1 MKIICP
7 NLKNKEVAREFEE
20 LKNATSEAAAYHIW
34 SQNNG
39 NGIDKAPNGEPSKLF
54 SDLLEHYN
62 GDRVAAIQAKARTYS
77 KSFKKWFGESK
88 VVDENGEPLVVY
100 HGTGTPNKI
109 EEFKSKN
116 NKIWFTDKS
125 TAQAYANFDQD
136 MRDEVGLDSSNNI
149 YPVFLSIKNPK
160 YFDNVSYT
168 TLENF
173 ESADNDG
180 MIATNVSDYEGSQE
194 QIVAF
199 NPNQIKSVDNQGTF
213 SIQDNNIYNQKI
225 VSRETRLE
233 NFYNSYVKLRTKTVE
248 KAENETELR
257 KRRSKLSSNSKLHET
272 NLDAIM
278 QEILGIYIYD
288 ADYSTTD
295 STLRELNNLSES
307 RYLTLLNEEIDKLD
321 RLLIPVDS
329 LIAAVNNINKGYNK
343 LSDYSKEV
351 QDRLFNMPVYREATE
366 LPVITRAKSLKQYNA
381 YQKIK
386 YNKELNTFISNLKLT
401 QLKLAA
407 RKYHLDTIKMFVEE
421 YDRGFED
428 MKLKVLDEYLY
439 RTSLLSKKAPKLQ
452 GTYNLLEDLA
462 KGQSELD
469 SKNANEQIQKISNVT
484 NIKQALELLSKELP
498 EYAPFI
504 RHLQEIP
511 YYEDILIE
519 IDYNSEDSFA
529 LTKAVGNTSFK
540 IDPETNEYTAKIT
553 INKESFG
560 YRTLLHEIV
569 HAFSSIALA
578 GRDEHGNNEFVSDII
593 AIIDHCNKYFEIPK
607 IFGTLMQDSLNYGF
621 TNPQEF
627 IAEFFSNP
635 AFQMLLKEIPT
646 IGETEIKE
654 KNIFKSVVEAITK
667 FFASFFNKEK
677 NLYNQIEPLMYK
689 IIDFQSDLHKNNTIK
704 YNPNREYNSDNYT
717 NNQVITKVISNSKD
731 LLDNSRSKM
740 ATVLRDVAN
749 KINMHPVSIEYTDR
763 PLNEAYPEATYWT
776 PAIYDRN
783 SNKIVV
789 NRNGDFSRYGSLEN
803 VLLHEIAHAITL
815 DSLASNTE
823 AANELRK
830 IQKEYA
836 EKYEDHASK
845 NVYEFAAELF
855 SNPEVIHNMFDFPAT
870 KGEKTLIQKIIDWFK
885 RLFGKNTTHQDLIN
899 KIVDNVIEFNAYQT
913 LEQREDSYDYIPD
926 VLPAASKREE
936 IASIKLRSVFSD
948 MVKTAENRVAS
959 LRYNVIE
966 DKFDRNENLRNDKL
980 LSNLRSIQNSI
991 TDVEGVNNITNF
1003 LNGSLEYVDNVL
1015 YSLDEAEKVIKTID
1029 EKISTAQITNDTEEL
1044 TKLRTALDNFGA
1056 EYLYP
1061 HESNLR
1067 KLYNEL
1073 NTEFNRNIYENI
1085 LGTNEFDNILSVVD
1099 GLIREF
1105 SSKKMIDRENIGY
1118 MYGNSVRRTV
1128 EKFLRTE
1135 MEEAKDPNI
1144 DRALMNWL
1152 TFDGDLN
1159 WYHRFFATPVNSP
1172 KFVIKLLR
1180 KVIGDVN
1187 SMTHKQV
1194 YRKYAELYKAAKETR
1209 DHNLLFERDV
1219 DGKKTGYLIRDRR
1232 YGVYQNNKYKFRKD
1246 WLKNHKL
1253 ASIDELKLNPSLW
1266 IQYQK
1271 DYNDW
1276 KSENCERKYT
1286 PEFYAIFTNLSMEA
1300 NMALSEVNL
1309 EIDNILKPYR
1319 DSSTNKP
1326 RFERMPIDEYQ
1337 KYIRLLEKKRNLANP
1352 YDPITGELKPE
1363 GSVEA
1368 QIAAELTEA
1377 YAKLQEGLESKV
1389 DMDAFLEE
1397 MERMKNME
1405 GYTPDGSD
1413 TLYSAWL
1420 ERNTRWELT
1429 DEFKEKVSK
1438 QNKKDY
1444 GEIYDRLY
1452 QARYNLLRLYRT
1464 DKFEPDYTRMPQAVK
1479 DKIKELDI
1487 AMYNV
1492 RKRTKKTVGSV
1503 RLFKSELSDLAKEN
1517 GGKSAVSPEDIWV
1530 DDKGV
1535 KHYAS
1540 YMTKVIPVRQQ
1551 YMHRVPNSN
1560 WAETSEESK
1569 FYNKNYDNS
1578 IPEAEQPKLSI
1589 KEYDN
1594 RKAYN
1599 AVMRDPALVNLRNVI
1614 LDVMNEANDKITHSN
1629 YKNNY
1634 KLPQINGNIFNYW
1647 GSRGLITGTRNY
1659 MVDAF
1664 GIQPD
1669 DEIHGVKVETRPN
1682 GTEINIMPTMYTT
1695 MLTDPASGTN
1705 DLIGAITK
1713 YYRMACNYE
1722 NKKKVAPQLNLLD
1735 SLITNA
1741 GSIRQKGF
1749 TKPAASSKLADAV
1762 HTYIGYHIYGRRD
1775 ILPEVTLKGYK
1786 ISLDKVFEY
1795 FSRWGRDIG
1804 LSWNLRSAISGGVAA
1819 WSFYAND
1826 AFVRKHYNMHDF
1838 TIANSILTKELISL
1852 KVASQFGKNQANNKL
1867 IGVLEYNGLTFNQ
1880 EEDLSNTN
1888 RWRIGRMITRATEP
1902 YAAFKLMSFLPNSV
1916 FAVSVY
1922 LNYKLIRLE
1931 DGQLHFISENDFLDN
1946 HFLNKSI
1953 EERKAIYRN
1962 AKDNLWNAY
1971 EMKDGFRV
1979 KSKYAPYVTAE
1990 LEEEITAKLGS
2001 ISSHAEGMV
2010 EEADKSGV
2018 HLLPALSTILMF
2030 RAFIPKNIENTISPV
2045 YWNYQT
2051 KELSMGTASAYFY
2064 GWKYGSD
2071 RNLIKLLRVLTG
2083 RNDEKLKE
2091 LQEQYPDVDIKKQ
2104 IDLHIRRF
2112 NAQIFTYFFWLTI
2125 FNLFGMGADDDDYWF
2140 TQFLRLE
2147 LKKISLES
2155 GSRYNAMDVFD
2166 ILNSITPLIQT
2177 FVDINRVIN
2186 PLSYL
2191 SSRKYEEIERG
2202 AYKGLKGWQ
2211 RDFIKVIPILNAYY
2225 NMKNPREKL
2234 NDMINRIG

>member
-77 KSFKKWFGESK
+77 KSFKEWFGDWTGNVSIDIDSKDAIDYLYSTNTELSKVGSKEEYAQYVNSIYPNSLINSIYWHGTDSDLSQGVENTKKGKGSGAPETGAEMYFNKQPWASLQYISGVNRNIPDTEGYNNWVKLWWELKEALGNGRMDTDEWKNEIIGPNTRQYSPNKRGIFNRDKGGSNGKYLSERKARYGYQDKTDKEFFEEVFDIRYGKETFNDWVNRKKSEFQDVWESRQVKKGMYPAVLNVQNPIVEKNQNTYYEEQRGLFTKAKKDKNDAIVSDEANNEFGSDVVVIFNPKENVHFLGTKQDIENFKNWKSSNKDKTNVSK

-100 HGTGTPNKI
+100 HGSSSEFDTFAIPSVDNRQYLSTKIAPKFFFTPSIKTAKSFI
-109 EEFKSKN
+109 SPRDEAILHIVDRELDFIPLDEVQKGEEDEFVWGYITKKLKGVTVEELKN
-116 NKIWFTDKS
+116 IWFSHVEAGDVHTYKNPNRDKL
-125 TAQAYANFDQD
+125 F
-136 MRDEVGLDSSNNI
+136 
-149 YPVFLSIKNPK
+149 YPVFLSAKNLLVIDGK
-160 YFDNVSYT
+160 GERADKVLS
-168 TLENF
+168 ENKNEIDAN
-173 ESADNDG
+173 ESVL
-180 MIATNVSDYEGSQE
+180 ITNIDETRESKPISDYLVS
-194 QIVAF
+194 
-199 NPNQIKSVDNQGTF
+199 NPNQIKSIDNQGTF
-213 SIQDNNIYNQKI
+213 STQNNNIYLADSNSENTIQ
-225 VSRETRLE
+225 LE
-233 NFYNSYVKLRTKTVE
+233 SMQSY
-248 KAENETELR
+248 
-257 KRRSKLSSNSKLHET
+257 SNSKE
-272 NLDAIM
+272 
-278 QEILGIYIYD
+278 
-288 ADYSTTD
+288 
-295 STLRELNNLSES
+295 
-307 RYLTLLNEEIDKLD
+307 
-321 RLLIPVDS
+321 
-329 LIAAVNNINKGYNK
+329 
-343 LSDYSKEV
+343 
-351 QDRLFNMPVYREATE
+351 
-366 LPVITRAKSLKQYNA
+366 
-381 YQKIK
+381 
-386 YNKELNTFISNLKLT
+386 
-401 QLKLAA
+401 
-407 RKYHLDTIKMFVEE
+407 
-421 YDRGFED
+421 
-428 MKLKVLDEYLY
+428 
-439 RTSLLSKKAPKLQ
+439 
-452 GTYNLLEDLA
+452 
-462 KGQSELD
+462 
-469 SKNANEQIQKISNVT
+469 
-484 NIKQALELLSKELP
+484 
-498 EYAPFI
+498 
-504 RHLQEIP
+504 
-511 YYEDILIE
+511 
-519 IDYNSEDSFA
+519 
-529 LTKAVGNTSFK
+529 
-540 IDPETNEYTAKIT
+540 
-553 INKESFG
+553 
-560 YRTLLHEIV
+560 
-569 HAFSSIALA
+569 
-578 GRDEHGNNEFVSDII
+578 
-593 AIIDHCNKYFEIPK
+593 
-607 IFGTLMQDSLNYGF
+607 
-621 TNPQEF
+621 
-627 IAEFFSNP
+627 
-635 AFQMLLKEIPT
+635 
-646 IGETEIKE
+646 
-654 KNIFKSVVEAITK
+654 
-667 FFASFFNKEK
+667 
-677 NLYNQIEPLMYK
+677 
-689 IIDFQSDLHKNNTIK
+689 
-704 YNPNREYNSDNYT
+704 
-717 NNQVITKVISNSKD
+717 
-731 LLDNSRSKM
+731 LLDNMDSEM
-740 ATVLRDVAN
+740 ATVLNDVAA

-763 PLNEAYPEATYWT
+763 PLNEVYPEATYWT

-870 KGEKTLIQKIIDWFK
+870 KGEKTLIQRIIDWFK
-885 RLFGKNTTHQDLIN
+885 RLLGKNTTHQDLIN

-948 MVKTAENRVAS
+948 MVKTAENRVVS

-980 LSNLRSIQNSI
+980 LSSLRSIQNSI

-1003 LNGSLEYVDNVL
+1003 LNGSLEYVDNVI
-1015 YSLDEAEKVIKTID
+1015 YSLDEAERVIKTID

-1180 KVIGDVN
+1180 KVVGDVN

-1194 YRKYAELYKAAKETR
+1194 YRKYAELYNAAKDTR

-1352 YDPITGELKPE
+1352 YDPISGELKPE

-1397 MERMKNME
+1397 MERMKNVE

-1492 RKRTKKTVGSV
+1492 RKRTKKTGSSV

-1647 GSRGLITGTRNY
+1647 GNRGLITGTRNY

-1705 DLIGAITK
+1705 DLIGAIAK

-1722 NKKKVAPQLNLLD
+1722 NKKKIAPQLNLLD

-1838 TIANSILTKELISL
+1838 TIANGILTKELISL
-1852 KVASQFGKNQANNKL
+1852 KAASQFGKNQANNKL
-1867 IGVLEYNGLTFNQ
+1867 IGALEYNGLTFNQ

-1902 YAAFKLMSFLPNSV
+1902 YSAFKLMSFLPNSA
-1916 FAVSVY
+1916 FTVSVY
-1922 LNYKLIRLE
+1922 LNYRLIRLE

-1946 HFLNKSI
+1946 HFPNKSI

-2030 RAFIPKNIENTISPV
+2030 RAFIPKNIENTISPM

-2071 RNLIKLLRVLTG
+2071 RKLIKLLRVLTG

-2091 LQEQYPDVDIKKQ
+2091 LQEKYPDVDVKKQ

-2112 NAQIFTYFFWLTI
+2112 NAQMFTYFFWLTI

-2155 GSRYNAMDVFD
+2155 GSRYNAMDIFD
-2166 ILNSITPLIQT
+2166 ILNSITPLTQT
-2177 FVDINRVIN
+2177 FEDINRVIN

>member
-7 NLKNKEVAREFEE
+7 NLKNEEVAREFEE

-39 NGIDKAPNGEPSKLF
+39 NGIDKAPNGEPSNLF

-77 KSFKKWFGESK
+77 KSFKEWFGDWTGNVSIDIDSKDAIDYLYSTNTELYKVGSKEEYTQYVNSIYPNSLINSIYWHGTDSDLSQGIENTKKGKGSGAPETGAEMYFNKQPWASLQYLSGVNRNIPDTEGYNNWVKLWWELKEALGNGRMDTDEWKNEIIGPNTRQYSPNKRGIFNRDKGGSNGKYLSERKARYGYQDKTDKEFFEEVFDIRYGKETFNDWVNRKKSEFQNVWKSRQVKKGMYPAVLNIQNPIVEKNQNTYYEEQRGLFTKAKRDKNDAIVSNEANNEFGSDVVVIFNPKENVHFLGTKQDIENFKNWKSSNKDKTNVSK
-88 VVDENGEPLVVY
+88 VVDENGEPLLVW
-100 HGTGTPNKI
+100 HGTT
-109 EEFKSKN
+109 E
-116 NKIWFTDKS
+116 
-125 TAQAYANFDQD
+125 NFDVFSKSWRGATD
-136 MRDEVGLDSSNNI
+136 PGDWGLGFYFSPKKSSSEMYGNI
-149 YPVFLSIKNPK
+149 LMPVFLSIKNPVPNEK
-160 YFDNVSYT
+160 FQMINSFGREKVKPITLKEKIQEDIKT
-168 TLENF
+168 TKFTIKGIEEQLYG
-173 ESADNDG
+173 NDP
-180 MIATNVSDYEGSQE
+180 DYELYRKEGSLQNIMHKKNLE
-194 QIVAF
+194 RYKDKLKDLQTQLQTKSKEELDYDINKKWNDNIEDINKYDGVIPNINSGKAIKENYEIVARE
-199 NPNQIKSVDNQGTF
+199 PNQIKSIDNQGTF
-213 SIQDNNIYNQKI
+213 STKDNNIYLADSNSENISQ
-225 VSRETRLE
+225 LE
-233 NFYNSYVKLRTKTVE
+233 SMQSY
-248 KAENETELR
+248 
-257 KRRSKLSSNSKLHET
+257 SNSKE
-272 NLDAIM
+272 
-278 QEILGIYIYD
+278 
-288 ADYSTTD
+288 
-295 STLRELNNLSES
+295 
-307 RYLTLLNEEIDKLD
+307 
-321 RLLIPVDS
+321 
-329 LIAAVNNINKGYNK
+329 
-343 LSDYSKEV
+343 
-351 QDRLFNMPVYREATE
+351 
-366 LPVITRAKSLKQYNA
+366 
-381 YQKIK
+381 
-386 YNKELNTFISNLKLT
+386 
-401 QLKLAA
+401 
-407 RKYHLDTIKMFVEE
+407 
-421 YDRGFED
+421 
-428 MKLKVLDEYLY
+428 
-439 RTSLLSKKAPKLQ
+439 
-452 GTYNLLEDLA
+452 
-462 KGQSELD
+462 
-469 SKNANEQIQKISNVT
+469 
-484 NIKQALELLSKELP
+484 
-498 EYAPFI
+498 
-504 RHLQEIP
+504 
-511 YYEDILIE
+511 
-519 IDYNSEDSFA
+519 
-529 LTKAVGNTSFK
+529 
-540 IDPETNEYTAKIT
+540 
-553 INKESFG
+553 
-560 YRTLLHEIV
+560 
-569 HAFSSIALA
+569 
-578 GRDEHGNNEFVSDII
+578 
-593 AIIDHCNKYFEIPK
+593 
-607 IFGTLMQDSLNYGF
+607 
-621 TNPQEF
+621 
-627 IAEFFSNP
+627 
-635 AFQMLLKEIPT
+635 
-646 IGETEIKE
+646 
-654 KNIFKSVVEAITK
+654 
-667 FFASFFNKEK
+667 
-677 NLYNQIEPLMYK
+677 
-689 IIDFQSDLHKNNTIK
+689 
-704 YNPNREYNSDNYT
+704 
-717 NNQVITKVISNSKD
+717 
-731 LLDNSRSKM
+731 LLDNMNSEM
-740 ATVLRDVAN
+740 ATVLNDVAS
-749 KINMHPVSIEYTDR
+749 KINMQPVSIEYTDR
-763 PLNEAYPEATYWT
+763 PLNEVYPEATYWT

-783 SNKIVV
+783 SNTIVV

-836 EKYEDHASK
+836 EKHDDHASK

-870 KGEKTLIQKIIDWFK
+870 KGEKTLIQRIIDWFK

-948 MVKTAENRVAS
+948 MVKTAENRMAS

-980 LSNLRSIQNSI
+980 LSSLRSIQNSI
-991 TDVEGVNNITNF
+991 TDVEGINNITNF
-1003 LNGSLEYVDNVL
+1003 LNGSLEYVDNVI
-1015 YSLDEAEKVIKTID
+1015 YSLDEAERVIKTID

-1085 LGTNEFDNILSVVD
+1085 LGTNEFDNILSIVD

-1105 SSKKMIDRENIGY
+1105 SSKKMVDRENIGY

-1194 YRKYAELYKAAKETR
+1194 YRKYSELYKAAKETR

-1319 DSSTNKP
+1319 DSNTNKP

-1397 MERMKNME
+1397 MERMKNVE

-1429 DEFKEKVSK
+1429 DEFKEKVSR

-1492 RKRTKKTVGSV
+1492 RKRTKKTASSV
-1503 RLFKSELSDLAKEN
+1503 RLFKSELSDIAKEN
-1517 GGKSAVSPEDIWV
+1517 GGKSAVSSEDIWV

-1614 LDVMNEANDKITHSN
+1614 LDIMNEANDKITHSN

-1867 IGVLEYNGLTFNQ
+1867 VGALEYNGLTFNQ

-1902 YAAFKLMSFLPNSV
+1902 YSAFKLMSFLPNSA
-1916 FAVSVY
+1916 FTVSVY

-2030 RAFIPKNIENTISPV
+2030 RAFIPKNIENTISPM

-2091 LQEQYPDVDIKKQ
+2091 LQEQYPDVDVKKQ

-2155 GSRYNAMDVFD
+2155 GSRYNAMDIFD
-2166 ILNSITPLIQT
+2166 ILNSITPLTQT
-2177 FVDINRVIN
+2177 FEDINRVIN

>member
-7 NLKNKEVAREFEE
+7 NLKNEEVAKEFEE

-77 KSFKKWFGESK
+77 KSFKEWFGDWTGNVSIDIDSKDAIDYLYSTNTELSKVGSKEEYAQYVNSIYPNSLINSIYWHGTDSDLSQGVENTKKGKGSGAPETGAEMYFNKQPWASLQYISGVNRNIPDTEGYNNWVKLWWELKEALGNGRMDTDEWKNEIIGPNTRQYSPNKRGIFNRDKGGSNGKYLSERKARYGYQDKTDKEFFEEVFDIRYGKETFNDWVNRKKSEFQDVWESRQVKKGMYPAVLNVQNPIVEKNQNTYYEEQRGLFTKAKKDKNDAIVSDEANNEFGSDVVVIFNPKENVHFLGTKQDIENFKNWKSSNKDKTNVSK
-88 VVDENGEPLVVY
+88 VVDKNGEPKLMFRTDDKGKNIMGRGDGGPFFATDNILVAA
-100 HGTGTPNKI
+100 
-109 EEFKSKN
+109 S
-116 NKIWFTDKS
+116 
-125 TAQAYANFDQD
+125 YAF
-136 MRDEVGLDSSNNI
+136 EDSSSLYKGFIN
-149 YPVFLSIKNPK
+149 LKNPYIINEESHGFYLMYNGK
-160 YFDNVSYT
+160 QTSIPEITETLIKEGYDGVLYKRVWDVGDYIDYDPETDYWASNV
-168 TLENF
+168 
-173 ESADNDG
+173 A
-180 MIATNVSDYEGSQE
+180 V
-194 QIVAF
+194 F
-199 NPNQIKSVDNQGTF
+199 NPNQMKSIDNQGTF
-213 SIQDNNIYNQKI
+213 STQDNNIYLADSNTENISQ
-225 VSRETRLE
+225 LE
-233 NFYNSYVKLRTKTVE
+233 SMQSY
-248 KAENETELR
+248 
-257 KRRSKLSSNSKLHET
+257 SNSKE
-272 NLDAIM
+272 
-278 QEILGIYIYD
+278 
-288 ADYSTTD
+288 
-295 STLRELNNLSES
+295 
-307 RYLTLLNEEIDKLD
+307 
-321 RLLIPVDS
+321 
-329 LIAAVNNINKGYNK
+329 
-343 LSDYSKEV
+343 
-351 QDRLFNMPVYREATE
+351 
-366 LPVITRAKSLKQYNA
+366 
-381 YQKIK
+381 
-386 YNKELNTFISNLKLT
+386 
-401 QLKLAA
+401 
-407 RKYHLDTIKMFVEE
+407 
-421 YDRGFED
+421 
-428 MKLKVLDEYLY
+428 
-439 RTSLLSKKAPKLQ
+439 
-452 GTYNLLEDLA
+452 
-462 KGQSELD
+462 
-469 SKNANEQIQKISNVT
+469 
-484 NIKQALELLSKELP
+484 
-498 EYAPFI
+498 
-504 RHLQEIP
+504 
-511 YYEDILIE
+511 
-519 IDYNSEDSFA
+519 
-529 LTKAVGNTSFK
+529 
-540 IDPETNEYTAKIT
+540 
-553 INKESFG
+553 
-560 YRTLLHEIV
+560 
-569 HAFSSIALA
+569 
-578 GRDEHGNNEFVSDII
+578 
-593 AIIDHCNKYFEIPK
+593 
-607 IFGTLMQDSLNYGF
+607 
-621 TNPQEF
+621 
-627 IAEFFSNP
+627 
-635 AFQMLLKEIPT
+635 
-646 IGETEIKE
+646 
-654 KNIFKSVVEAITK
+654 
-667 FFASFFNKEK
+667 
-677 NLYNQIEPLMYK
+677 
-689 IIDFQSDLHKNNTIK
+689 
-704 YNPNREYNSDNYT
+704 
-717 NNQVITKVISNSKD
+717 
-731 LLDNSRSKM
+731 LLDNMDSEM
-740 ATVLRDVAN
+740 ATVLNDVAS
-749 KINMHPVSIEYTDR
+749 KINMQPVSIEYIDR
-763 PLNEAYPEATYWT
+763 PLNEMYPEATYWT
-776 PAIYDRN
+776 PAIYDRK
-783 SNKIVV
+783 SNAIVV

-836 EKYEDHASK
+836 EKHDDHASK

-870 KGEKTLIQKIIDWFK
+870 KGEKTLIQRIIDWFK

-980 LSNLRSIQNSI
+980 LSSLRSIQNSI
-991 TDVEGVNNITNF
+991 TDVEGVNNIANF

-1194 YRKYAELYKAAKETR
+1194 YRKYAELYNAAKETR

-1319 DSSTNKP
+1319 DSNTNKP

-1647 GSRGLITGTRNY
+1647 GNRGLITGTRNY

-1722 NKKKVAPQLNLLD
+1722 NKKKIAPQLNLLD

-1786 ISLDKVFEY
+1786 ISLDKVFEH

-1838 TIANSILTKELISL
+1838 TIANGILTKELISL
-1852 KVASQFGKNQANNKL
+1852 KAASQFGKNQANNKL
-1867 IGVLEYNGLTFNQ
+1867 VGVLEYNGLTFNQ

-1902 YAAFKLMSFLPNSV
+1902 YSAFKLMSFLPNSA
-1916 FAVSVY
+1916 FAISVY

-2030 RAFIPKNIENTISPV
+2030 RAFIPKNIENTISPM

-2091 LQEQYPDVDIKKQ
+2091 LQEQYPDVDVKKQ

-2155 GSRYNAMDVFD
+2155 GSRYNAMDIFD
-2166 ILNSITPLIQT
+2166 ILNSITPLTQT
-2177 FVDINRVIN
+2177 FEDINRVIN

>member
-7 NLKNKEVAREFEE
+7 NLKNEEVAREFEE

-54 SDLLEHYN
+54 LDLLEHYN

-77 KSFKKWFGESK
+77 KSFKEWFGDWTGNVSIDIDSKDAIDYLYSTNTELSKVGSKEEYAQYVNSIYPNSLINSIYWHGTDSDLSQGVENTKKGKGSGAPETGAEMYFNKQPWASLQYISGVNRNIPDTEGYNNWVKLWWELKEALGNGRMDTDEWKNEIIGPNTRQYSPNKRGIFNRDKGGSNGKYLSERKARYGYQDKTDKEFFEEVFDIRYGKETFNDWVNRKKSEFQDIWESRQVKKGMYPAVLNVQNPIVEKNQNTYYEEQRGLFTKAKKDKNDAIVSDEANNEFGSDVVVIFNPKENVHFLGTKQDIENFKNWKSSNKDKTNVSK
-88 VVDENGEPLVVY
+88 VVDKNGEPKLMFRTDDKGKNIMGRGDGGPFFATDNILVAA
-100 HGTGTPNKI
+100 
-109 EEFKSKN
+109 S
-116 NKIWFTDKS
+116 
-125 TAQAYANFDQD
+125 YAF
-136 MRDEVGLDSSNNI
+136 EDSSSLYKGFIN
-149 YPVFLSIKNPK
+149 LKNPYIINEESHGFYLMYNGK
-160 YFDNVSYT
+160 QTSIPEITETLIKEGYDGVLYKRVWDVGDYIDYDPETDYWASNV
-168 TLENF
+168 
-173 ESADNDG
+173 A
-180 MIATNVSDYEGSQE
+180 V
-194 QIVAF
+194 F
-199 NPNQIKSVDNQGTF
+199 NPNQMKSIDNQGTF
-213 SIQDNNIYNQKI
+213 STQDNNIYLADSNTENISQ
-225 VSRETRLE
+225 LE
-233 NFYNSYVKLRTKTVE
+233 SMQSY
-248 KAENETELR
+248 
-257 KRRSKLSSNSKLHET
+257 SNSKE
-272 NLDAIM
+272 
-278 QEILGIYIYD
+278 
-288 ADYSTTD
+288 
-295 STLRELNNLSES
+295 
-307 RYLTLLNEEIDKLD
+307 
-321 RLLIPVDS
+321 
-329 LIAAVNNINKGYNK
+329 
-343 LSDYSKEV
+343 
-351 QDRLFNMPVYREATE
+351 
-366 LPVITRAKSLKQYNA
+366 
-381 YQKIK
+381 
-386 YNKELNTFISNLKLT
+386 
-401 QLKLAA
+401 
-407 RKYHLDTIKMFVEE
+407 
-421 YDRGFED
+421 
-428 MKLKVLDEYLY
+428 
-439 RTSLLSKKAPKLQ
+439 
-452 GTYNLLEDLA
+452 
-462 KGQSELD
+462 
-469 SKNANEQIQKISNVT
+469 
-484 NIKQALELLSKELP
+484 
-498 EYAPFI
+498 
-504 RHLQEIP
+504 
-511 YYEDILIE
+511 
-519 IDYNSEDSFA
+519 
-529 LTKAVGNTSFK
+529 
-540 IDPETNEYTAKIT
+540 
-553 INKESFG
+553 
-560 YRTLLHEIV
+560 
-569 HAFSSIALA
+569 
-578 GRDEHGNNEFVSDII
+578 
-593 AIIDHCNKYFEIPK
+593 
-607 IFGTLMQDSLNYGF
+607 
-621 TNPQEF
+621 
-627 IAEFFSNP
+627 
-635 AFQMLLKEIPT
+635 
-646 IGETEIKE
+646 
-654 KNIFKSVVEAITK
+654 
-667 FFASFFNKEK
+667 
-677 NLYNQIEPLMYK
+677 
-689 IIDFQSDLHKNNTIK
+689 
-704 YNPNREYNSDNYT
+704 
-717 NNQVITKVISNSKD
+717 
-731 LLDNSRSKM
+731 LLDNMDSEM
-740 ATVLRDVAN
+740 ATVLNDVAS
-749 KINMHPVSIEYTDR
+749 KINMQPVSIEYIDR
-763 PLNEAYPEATYWT
+763 PLNEMYPEATYWT
-776 PAIYDRN
+776 PAIYDRK
-783 SNKIVV
+783 SNAIVV

-980 LSNLRSIQNSI
+980 LSSLRSIQNSI
-991 TDVEGVNNITNF
+991 TDVEGVNNIANF

-1135 MEEAKDPNI
+1135 MEEAKDHNI

-1194 YRKYAELYKAAKETR
+1194 YRKYAELYNAAKDTR
-1209 DHNLLFERDV
+1209 DHNLLFERDT

-1286 PEFYAIFTNLSMEA
+1286 PEFYTIFTNLSMEA

-1326 RFERMPIDEYQ
+1326 RFERMPVEEYQ
-1337 KYIRLLEKKRNLANP
+1337 KYNRLLEKKRNLANP

-1397 MERMKNME
+1397 MERMKNVD

-1413 TLYSAWL
+1413 TLYRAWL

-1560 WAETSEESK
+1560 WAETSEESR

-1647 GSRGLITGTRNY
+1647 GNKGLITGTRNY

-1705 DLIGAITK
+1705 DLIGAIVK

-1786 ISLDKVFEY
+1786 ISLDKVFEH

-1838 TIANSILTKELISL
+1838 TIANGILTKELISL
-1852 KVASQFGKNQANNKL
+1852 KAASQFGKNQANNKL
-1867 IGVLEYNGLTFNQ
+1867 VGVLEYNGLTFNQ

-1902 YAAFKLMSFLPNSV
+1902 YSAFKLMSFLPNSA
-1916 FAVSVY
+1916 FAISVY
-1922 LNYKLIRLE
+1922 LNYRLIRLE

-1953 EERKAIYRN
+1953 EERKAMYRN

-2030 RAFIPKNIENTISPV
+2030 RAFIPKNIENTISPM

-2071 RNLIKLLRVLTG
+2071 RKLIKLLRVLTG

-2091 LQEQYPDVDIKKQ
+2091 LQEQYPDVDVKKQ

-2177 FVDINRVIN
+2177 FVDVNRVIN

>member
-34 SQNNG
+34 SLNNG

-77 KSFKKWFGESK
+77 KSFKEWFGDWTGNVFIDIDSKDAIDYLYSTNTELSK
-88 VVDENGEPLVVY
+88 VGSKEEYTQYVNSIYPNSLINSIYWHGTDSDLSQGIENTKKGKGSGAPETGTEMYFNKQPWASLQYLSGVNRNIPDTEGYNNWVKLWWELKEALGNGRMDTDEWKNEIIGPNTRQYSPNKRGIFNRDKGGSNGKYLSERKARYGYQDKTDKEFFEEVFDIRYGKETFNDWVNRKKSEFQNVWKSRQVKKGMYPAVLNIQNPIVEKNQNTYYEEQRGLFTKAKRDKNDAIVSNEANNEFGSDVVVIFNPKENVHFLGTKQDIESFKNWKSSNKDKTNVSKIVDENGEPKLMFRTDDKGKNIMGRGDGGPFFATDNILVAA
-100 HGTGTPNKI
+100 
-109 EEFKSKN
+109 S
-116 NKIWFTDKS
+116 
-125 TAQAYANFDQD
+125 YAF
-136 MRDEVGLDSSNNI
+136 EDSSSLYKGFIN
-149 YPVFLSIKNPK
+149 LKNPYIINEESHGFYLMYNGK
-160 YFDNVSYT
+160 QTSIPEITETLIKEGYDGVLYKRVWDVGDYIDYDPETDYWASNV
-168 TLENF
+168 
-173 ESADNDG
+173 A
-180 MIATNVSDYEGSQE
+180 V
-194 QIVAF
+194 F
-199 NPNQIKSVDNQGTF
+199 NPNQMKSIDNQGTF
-213 SIQDNNIYNQKI
+213 STQDSNIYLADSNSENISQ
-225 VSRETRLE
+225 LE
-233 NFYNSYVKLRTKTVE
+233 SMQSY
-248 KAENETELR
+248 
-257 KRRSKLSSNSKLHET
+257 SNSKE
-272 NLDAIM
+272 
-278 QEILGIYIYD
+278 
-288 ADYSTTD
+288 
-295 STLRELNNLSES
+295 
-307 RYLTLLNEEIDKLD
+307 
-321 RLLIPVDS
+321 
-329 LIAAVNNINKGYNK
+329 
-343 LSDYSKEV
+343 
-351 QDRLFNMPVYREATE
+351 
-366 LPVITRAKSLKQYNA
+366 
-381 YQKIK
+381 
-386 YNKELNTFISNLKLT
+386 
-401 QLKLAA
+401 
-407 RKYHLDTIKMFVEE
+407 
-421 YDRGFED
+421 
-428 MKLKVLDEYLY
+428 
-439 RTSLLSKKAPKLQ
+439 
-452 GTYNLLEDLA
+452 
-462 KGQSELD
+462 
-469 SKNANEQIQKISNVT
+469 
-484 NIKQALELLSKELP
+484 
-498 EYAPFI
+498 
-504 RHLQEIP
+504 
-511 YYEDILIE
+511 
-519 IDYNSEDSFA
+519 
-529 LTKAVGNTSFK
+529 
-540 IDPETNEYTAKIT
+540 
-553 INKESFG
+553 
-560 YRTLLHEIV
+560 
-569 HAFSSIALA
+569 
-578 GRDEHGNNEFVSDII
+578 
-593 AIIDHCNKYFEIPK
+593 
-607 IFGTLMQDSLNYGF
+607 
-621 TNPQEF
+621 
-627 IAEFFSNP
+627 
-635 AFQMLLKEIPT
+635 
-646 IGETEIKE
+646 
-654 KNIFKSVVEAITK
+654 
-667 FFASFFNKEK
+667 
-677 NLYNQIEPLMYK
+677 
-689 IIDFQSDLHKNNTIK
+689 
-704 YNPNREYNSDNYT
+704 
-717 NNQVITKVISNSKD
+717 
-731 LLDNSRSKM
+731 LLDNMDSEM
-740 ATVLRDVAN
+740 ATVLNDVAS
-749 KINMHPVSIEYTDR
+749 KINMQPVSIEYTDR
-763 PLNEAYPEATYWT
+763 PLNETYPEATYWT
-776 PAIYDRN
+776 PAIYDRK
-783 SNKIVV
+783 SNTIVV

-885 RLFGKNTTHQDLIN
+885 RLFGKNTTHKDLIN

-980 LSNLRSIQNSI
+980 LSSLRSIQNSI
-991 TDVEGVNNITNF
+991 TDVEGVNNIANF

-1246 WLKNHKL
+1246 WLKKHKL

-1276 KSENCERKYT
+1276 KAENCERKYT

-1397 MERMKNME
+1397 MERMKNIE

-1722 NKKKVAPQLNLLD
+1722 NKKKIAPQLNLLD

-1867 IGVLEYNGLTFNQ
+1867 IGALEYNGLTFNQ

-1888 RWRIGRMITRATEP
+1888 RWRIGRMITRAVEP
-1902 YAAFKLMSFLPNSV
+1902 YSAFKLMSFLPNSA
-1916 FAVSVY
+1916 FTVSVY

-1962 AKDNLWNAY
+1962 AKDSLWNAY

-2030 RAFIPKNIENTISPV
+2030 RAFIPKNIENTISPM

-2071 RNLIKLLRVLTG
+2071 RKLIKLLRVLTG

-2091 LQEQYPDVDIKKQ
+2091 LQEQYPDVDVKKQ

-2112 NAQIFTYFFWLTI
+2112 NAQMFTYFFWLTI

-2155 GSRYNAMDVFD
+2155 GSRYNAMDIFD
-2166 ILNSITPLIQT
+2166 ILNSITPLTQT
-2177 FVDINRVIN
+2177 FEDINRVIN

>member
-39 NGIDKAPNGEPSKLF
+39 NSIDKAPNGEPSKLF

-77 KSFKKWFGESK
+77 KSFKEWFGDWVGNVPTDINSKDAVDYLYDINPELSK
-88 VVDENGEPLVVY
+88 VGSKEEYVQYINSIYPNSLIDSIYWHGTDSDLSQGIANSKKGKGSGAPETGAEMYFNKQPWASLQYISGVNRNIPDTEGYNNWVKLWWELKEALGNGRMESNDWKNEIIGPNTRQYSPNKRGIFNRDKGGSNGKYLSERKARYGYQDKTDKEFFEEVFDIRYGRETFNDWVNRKKSEFQNAWKSRQVKKGIYPAVLNVQNPIVEKNQNTYYEEQRGLFTKAKQDKNDAIISNEANNEFESDVIVIFNPKENVHLLGTKQDVEDFKNWKSLNKDKTNVSKVIDENGEPLLVW
-100 HGTGTPNKI
+100 HGTT
-109 EEFKSKN
+109 E
-116 NKIWFTDKS
+116 
-125 TAQAYANFDQD
+125 NFDVFSKSWRGATD
-136 MRDEVGLDSSNNI
+136 PGDWGLGFYFSPKKSSSEMYGNI
-149 YPVFLSIKNPK
+149 LMPVFLSIKNPVPNEK
-160 YFDNVSYT
+160 FQMINSFGREKVKPI
-168 TLENF
+168 TLKEKIQEDIKTIKF
-173 ESADNDG
+173 TIKGIEEQLYGNDP
-180 MIATNVSDYEGSQE
+180 DYELYRKEGSLQNIMHKKNLE
-194 QIVAF
+194 RYKDKLKDLQTQLQTKSKEELDYDINKKWNDNIEDINKYDGVIPNINSGKAIKENYEIVARE
-199 NPNQIKSVDNQGTF
+199 PNQIKSIDNQGTF
-213 SIQDNNIYNQKI
+213 STQDNNIYLADSNTENISQ
-225 VSRETRLE
+225 LE
-233 NFYNSYVKLRTKTVE
+233 SMQSY
-248 KAENETELR
+248 
-257 KRRSKLSSNSKLHET
+257 SNSKE
-272 NLDAIM
+272 
-278 QEILGIYIYD
+278 
-288 ADYSTTD
+288 
-295 STLRELNNLSES
+295 
-307 RYLTLLNEEIDKLD
+307 
-321 RLLIPVDS
+321 
-329 LIAAVNNINKGYNK
+329 
-343 LSDYSKEV
+343 
-351 QDRLFNMPVYREATE
+351 
-366 LPVITRAKSLKQYNA
+366 
-381 YQKIK
+381 
-386 YNKELNTFISNLKLT
+386 
-401 QLKLAA
+401 
-407 RKYHLDTIKMFVEE
+407 
-421 YDRGFED
+421 
-428 MKLKVLDEYLY
+428 
-439 RTSLLSKKAPKLQ
+439 
-452 GTYNLLEDLA
+452 
-462 KGQSELD
+462 
-469 SKNANEQIQKISNVT
+469 
-484 NIKQALELLSKELP
+484 
-498 EYAPFI
+498 
-504 RHLQEIP
+504 
-511 YYEDILIE
+511 
-519 IDYNSEDSFA
+519 
-529 LTKAVGNTSFK
+529 
-540 IDPETNEYTAKIT
+540 
-553 INKESFG
+553 
-560 YRTLLHEIV
+560 
-569 HAFSSIALA
+569 
-578 GRDEHGNNEFVSDII
+578 
-593 AIIDHCNKYFEIPK
+593 
-607 IFGTLMQDSLNYGF
+607 
-621 TNPQEF
+621 
-627 IAEFFSNP
+627 
-635 AFQMLLKEIPT
+635 
-646 IGETEIKE
+646 
-654 KNIFKSVVEAITK
+654 
-667 FFASFFNKEK
+667 
-677 NLYNQIEPLMYK
+677 
-689 IIDFQSDLHKNNTIK
+689 
-704 YNPNREYNSDNYT
+704 
-717 NNQVITKVISNSKD
+717 
-731 LLDNSRSKM
+731 LLDNMDSEM
-740 ATVLRDVAN
+740 ATVLNDVAN
-749 KINMHPVSIEYTDR
+749 KINMQSVSIEYIDR
-763 PLNEAYPEATYWT
+763 PLNEVYPEATYWT

-783 SNKIVV
+783 SNTIVV

-913 LEQREDSYDYIPD
+913 LEQREGSYDYIPD

-1015 YSLDEAEKVIKTID
+1015 YSLDEAERVIKTID

-1194 YRKYAELYKAAKETR
+1194 YRKYAALYNAAKDTR

-1246 WLKNHKL
+1246 WLKKHKL

-1276 KSENCERKYT
+1276 KAENCERKYT

-1352 YDPITGELKPE
+1352 YDPISGELKPE

-1397 MERMKNME
+1397 MERMKNVE

-1614 LDVMNEANDKITHSN
+1614 LDIMNEANDKITHSN

-1722 NKKKVAPQLNLLD
+1722 NKKKIAPQLNLLD

-1786 ISLDKVFEY
+1786 ISLDKVFEH

-1838 TIANSILTKELISL
+1838 TIANGILTKELISL
-1852 KVASQFGKNQANNKL
+1852 KAASQFGKNQANNKL
-1867 IGVLEYNGLTFNQ
+1867 VGALEYNGLTFNQ

-2030 RAFIPKNIENTISPV
+2030 RAFIPKNIENTISPM

-2177 FVDINRVIN
+2177 FVDVNRVIN

>member
-77 KSFKKWFGESK
+77 KSFKEWFGDWTGNVSIDIDSKDAIDYLYSTNTELSKVGGKEEYTQYVNSIYPNSLINSIYWHGTDSDLSQGIENTKKGKGSGAPETGAEMYFNKQPWASLQYLSGVNRNIPDTEGYNNWVKLWWELKEALGNGRMDTDEWKNEIIGPNTRQYSPNKRGIFNRDKGGSNGKYLSERKARYGYQDKTDKEFFEEVFDIRYGKETFNDWVNRKKSEFQNVWKSRQVKKGMYPAVLNIQNPIVEKNQNTYYEEQRGLFTKAKRDKNDAIVSNEANNEFGSDVVVIFNPKENVHFLGTKQDIESFKNWKSSNKDKINVSK
-88 VVDENGEPLVVY
+88 VVDENGEPLLVW
-100 HGTGTPNKI
+100 HGTT
-109 EEFKSKN
+109 E
-116 NKIWFTDKS
+116 
-125 TAQAYANFDQD
+125 NFDVFSKSWRGATD
-136 MRDEVGLDSSNNI
+136 PGDWGLGFYFSPKKSSSEMYGNI
-149 YPVFLSIKNPK
+149 LMPVFLSIKNPVPNEK
-160 YFDNVSYT
+160 FQMINSFGREKVKPITLKEKIQEDIKT
-168 TLENF
+168 TKFTIKGIEEQLYG
-173 ESADNDG
+173 NDP
-180 MIATNVSDYEGSQE
+180 DYELYRKEGSLQNIMHKKNLE
-194 QIVAF
+194 RYKDKLKDLQTQLQTKSKEELDYDINKKWNDNIEDINKYDGVIPNINSGKAIKENYEIVARE
-199 NPNQIKSVDNQGTF
+199 PNQIKSIDNQGTF
-213 SIQDNNIYNQKI
+213 STKDNNIYLADSNSENISQ
-225 VSRETRLE
+225 LE
-233 NFYNSYVKLRTKTVE
+233 SMQSY
-248 KAENETELR
+248 
-257 KRRSKLSSNSKLHET
+257 SNSKE
-272 NLDAIM
+272 
-278 QEILGIYIYD
+278 
-288 ADYSTTD
+288 
-295 STLRELNNLSES
+295 
-307 RYLTLLNEEIDKLD
+307 
-321 RLLIPVDS
+321 
-329 LIAAVNNINKGYNK
+329 
-343 LSDYSKEV
+343 
-351 QDRLFNMPVYREATE
+351 
-366 LPVITRAKSLKQYNA
+366 
-381 YQKIK
+381 
-386 YNKELNTFISNLKLT
+386 
-401 QLKLAA
+401 
-407 RKYHLDTIKMFVEE
+407 
-421 YDRGFED
+421 
-428 MKLKVLDEYLY
+428 
-439 RTSLLSKKAPKLQ
+439 
-452 GTYNLLEDLA
+452 
-462 KGQSELD
+462 
-469 SKNANEQIQKISNVT
+469 
-484 NIKQALELLSKELP
+484 
-498 EYAPFI
+498 
-504 RHLQEIP
+504 
-511 YYEDILIE
+511 
-519 IDYNSEDSFA
+519 
-529 LTKAVGNTSFK
+529 
-540 IDPETNEYTAKIT
+540 
-553 INKESFG
+553 
-560 YRTLLHEIV
+560 
-569 HAFSSIALA
+569 
-578 GRDEHGNNEFVSDII
+578 
-593 AIIDHCNKYFEIPK
+593 
-607 IFGTLMQDSLNYGF
+607 
-621 TNPQEF
+621 
-627 IAEFFSNP
+627 
-635 AFQMLLKEIPT
+635 
-646 IGETEIKE
+646 
-654 KNIFKSVVEAITK
+654 
-667 FFASFFNKEK
+667 
-677 NLYNQIEPLMYK
+677 
-689 IIDFQSDLHKNNTIK
+689 
-704 YNPNREYNSDNYT
+704 
-717 NNQVITKVISNSKD
+717 
-731 LLDNSRSKM
+731 LLDNMNSEM
-740 ATVLRDVAN
+740 ATVLNDVAS
-749 KINMHPVSIEYTDR
+749 KINMQPVSIEYTDR
-763 PLNEAYPEATYWT
+763 PLNEVYPEATYWT

-783 SNKIVV
+783 SNTIVV

-870 KGEKTLIQKIIDWFK
+870 KGEKTLIQRIIDWFK

-980 LSNLRSIQNSI
+980 LSSLRSIQNSI

-1003 LNGSLEYVDNVL
+1003 LNGSLEYVDNVI
-1015 YSLDEAEKVIKTID
+1015 YSLDEAERVIKTID

-1135 MEEAKDPNI
+1135 MEEAKDHNI

-1319 DSSTNKP
+1319 DSNTNKP

-1397 MERMKNME
+1397 MERMKNVE

-1429 DEFKEKVSK
+1429 DEFKEKVSR

-1492 RKRTKKTVGSV
+1492 RKRTKKTASSV
-1503 RLFKSELSDLAKEN
+1503 RLFKSELSDIAKEN
-1517 GGKSAVSPEDIWV
+1517 GGKSAVSSEDIWV

-1647 GSRGLITGTRNY
+1647 GNKGLITGTRNY

-1705 DLIGAITK
+1705 DLIGAIVK

-1852 KVASQFGKNQANNKL
+1852 KAASQFGKNQANNKL
-1867 IGVLEYNGLTFNQ
+1867 IGALEYNGLTFNQ

-1888 RWRIGRMITRATEP
+1888 RWRIGRMITRAAEP
-1902 YAAFKLMSFLPNSV
+1902 YSAFKLMSFLPNSA
-1916 FAVSVY
+1916 FTVSVY
-1922 LNYKLIRLE
+1922 LNYRLIRLE

-1953 EERKAIYRN
+1953 EERKAMYRN

-2030 RAFIPKNIENTISPV
+2030 RAFIPKNIENTISPM

-2091 LQEQYPDVDIKKQ
+2091 LQEQYPDVDVKKQ

-2125 FNLFGMGADDDDYWF
+2125 FNLFGMGTDDDDYWF

-2177 FVDINRVIN
+2177 FVDVNRAIN
-2186 PLSYL
+2186 PVSYL

>member
-77 KSFKKWFGESK
+77 KSFKEWFGDWTGNVSIDIDSKDAIDYLYSTNTELSKVGSKEEYAQYVNSIYPNSLINSIYWHGTDSDLSQGVENTKKGKGSGAPETGAEMYFNKQPWASLQYISGVNRNIPDTEGYNNWVKLWWELKEALGNGRMDTDEWKNEIIGPNTRQYSPNKRGIFNRDKGGSNGKYLSERKARYGYQDKTDKEFFEEVFDIRYGKETFNDWVNRKKSEFQDVWESRQVKKGMYPAVLNVQNPIVEKNQNTYYEEQRGLFTKAKKDKNDAIVSDEANNEFGSDVVVIFNPKENVHFLGTKQDIENFKNWKSSNKDKTNVSK
-88 VVDENGEPLVVY
+88 VVDKNGEPKLMFRTDDKGKNIMGRGDGGPFFATDNILVAA
-100 HGTGTPNKI
+100 
-109 EEFKSKN
+109 S
-116 NKIWFTDKS
+116 
-125 TAQAYANFDQD
+125 YAF
-136 MRDEVGLDSSNNI
+136 EDSSSLYKGFIN
-149 YPVFLSIKNPK
+149 LKNPYIINEESHGFYLMYNGK
-160 YFDNVSYT
+160 QTSIPEITETLIKEGYDGVLYKRVWDVGDYIDYDPETDYWASNV
-168 TLENF
+168 
-173 ESADNDG
+173 A
-180 MIATNVSDYEGSQE
+180 V
-194 QIVAF
+194 F
-199 NPNQIKSVDNQGTF
+199 NPNQMKSIDNQGTF
-213 SIQDNNIYNQKI
+213 STQDNNIYLADSNTENISQ
-225 VSRETRLE
+225 LE
-233 NFYNSYVKLRTKTVE
+233 SMQSY
-248 KAENETELR
+248 
-257 KRRSKLSSNSKLHET
+257 SNSKE
-272 NLDAIM
+272 
-278 QEILGIYIYD
+278 
-288 ADYSTTD
+288 
-295 STLRELNNLSES
+295 
-307 RYLTLLNEEIDKLD
+307 
-321 RLLIPVDS
+321 
-329 LIAAVNNINKGYNK
+329 
-343 LSDYSKEV
+343 
-351 QDRLFNMPVYREATE
+351 
-366 LPVITRAKSLKQYNA
+366 
-381 YQKIK
+381 
-386 YNKELNTFISNLKLT
+386 
-401 QLKLAA
+401 
-407 RKYHLDTIKMFVEE
+407 
-421 YDRGFED
+421 
-428 MKLKVLDEYLY
+428 
-439 RTSLLSKKAPKLQ
+439 
-452 GTYNLLEDLA
+452 
-462 KGQSELD
+462 
-469 SKNANEQIQKISNVT
+469 
-484 NIKQALELLSKELP
+484 
-498 EYAPFI
+498 
-504 RHLQEIP
+504 
-511 YYEDILIE
+511 
-519 IDYNSEDSFA
+519 
-529 LTKAVGNTSFK
+529 
-540 IDPETNEYTAKIT
+540 
-553 INKESFG
+553 
-560 YRTLLHEIV
+560 
-569 HAFSSIALA
+569 
-578 GRDEHGNNEFVSDII
+578 
-593 AIIDHCNKYFEIPK
+593 
-607 IFGTLMQDSLNYGF
+607 
-621 TNPQEF
+621 
-627 IAEFFSNP
+627 
-635 AFQMLLKEIPT
+635 
-646 IGETEIKE
+646 
-654 KNIFKSVVEAITK
+654 
-667 FFASFFNKEK
+667 
-677 NLYNQIEPLMYK
+677 
-689 IIDFQSDLHKNNTIK
+689 
-704 YNPNREYNSDNYT
+704 
-717 NNQVITKVISNSKD
+717 
-731 LLDNSRSKM
+731 LLDNMDSEM
-740 ATVLRDVAN
+740 ATVLNDVAS
-749 KINMHPVSIEYTDR
+749 KINMQPVSIEYIDR
-763 PLNEAYPEATYWT
+763 PLNEMYPEATYWT
-776 PAIYDRN
+776 PAIYDRK
-783 SNKIVV
+783 SNAIVV

-836 EKYEDHASK
+836 EKHDDHASK

-870 KGEKTLIQKIIDWFK
+870 KGEKTLIQRIIDWFK

-948 MVKTAENRVAS
+948 MVKTAENRMAS

-1015 YSLDEAEKVIKTID
+1015 YSLDEAERVIKTID

-1276 KSENCERKYT
+1276 KAENCERKYT

-1397 MERMKNME
+1397 MERMKNVE

-1705 DLIGAITK
+1705 DLIGAIVK

-1735 SLITNA
+1735 SLIANT

-1786 ISLDKVFEY
+1786 ISLDKVFEH

-1838 TIANSILTKELISL
+1838 TIANGILTKELISL
-1852 KVASQFGKNQANNKL
+1852 KAASQFGKNQANNKL
-1867 IGVLEYNGLTFNQ
+1867 VGVLEYNGLTFNQ

-1888 RWRIGRMITRATEP
+1888 RWRIGRMITRAVEP
-1902 YAAFKLMSFLPNSV
+1902 YSAFKLMSFLPNSV

-2030 RAFIPKNIENTISPV
+2030 RAFIPKNIENTISPM

-2091 LQEQYPDVDIKKQ
+2091 LQEQYPDVDVKKQ

-2177 FVDINRVIN
+2177 FVDVNRVIN

>member
-62 GDRVAAIQAKARTYS
+62 GDRVAAIQAKAKTYS
-77 KSFKKWFGESK
+77 KSFKNWFGDWTNNVSTDIDSTDAIDYLYSTNTELSKVGGKEEYAQYVNSIYPNSLINSIYWHGTDSDLFQGIENTKKGKGSGAPETGTEMYFNRQPWASLQYISGVNRNITDTEGYNNWVKLWWELKEALGNGRMDTDEWKNEIIGPNTRQYSPNKRGIFNRDKGGSNGKYLSERKARYGYQDKTDKEFFEEVFDIRYGKETFNDWVNRKKSEFQDVWKSRQVKKGMYPAVLNVQNPIVEKNQNTYYEEQRGLFTKAKRDKNDAIVSNEANNEFGSDVVVIFNPKENVHFLGTKQDIESFKNWKSSNKDKTNVSK
-88 VVDENGEPLVVY
+88 VVDKNGEPLVVY
-100 HGTGTPNKI
+100 HGTGIPNKI

-199 NPNQIKSVDNQGTF
+199 NPNQIKSIDNQGTF
-213 SIQDNNIYNQKI
+213 STQKNNIYLADSNSENTIQ
-225 VSRETRLE
+225 LE
-233 NFYNSYVKLRTKTVE
+233 SMQSY
-248 KAENETELR
+248 
-257 KRRSKLSSNSKLHET
+257 SNSKE
-272 NLDAIM
+272 
-278 QEILGIYIYD
+278 
-288 ADYSTTD
+288 
-295 STLRELNNLSES
+295 
-307 RYLTLLNEEIDKLD
+307 
-321 RLLIPVDS
+321 
-329 LIAAVNNINKGYNK
+329 
-343 LSDYSKEV
+343 
-351 QDRLFNMPVYREATE
+351 
-366 LPVITRAKSLKQYNA
+366 
-381 YQKIK
+381 
-386 YNKELNTFISNLKLT
+386 
-401 QLKLAA
+401 
-407 RKYHLDTIKMFVEE
+407 
-421 YDRGFED
+421 
-428 MKLKVLDEYLY
+428 
-439 RTSLLSKKAPKLQ
+439 
-452 GTYNLLEDLA
+452 
-462 KGQSELD
+462 
-469 SKNANEQIQKISNVT
+469 
-484 NIKQALELLSKELP
+484 
-498 EYAPFI
+498 
-504 RHLQEIP
+504 
-511 YYEDILIE
+511 
-519 IDYNSEDSFA
+519 
-529 LTKAVGNTSFK
+529 
-540 IDPETNEYTAKIT
+540 
-553 INKESFG
+553 
-560 YRTLLHEIV
+560 
-569 HAFSSIALA
+569 
-578 GRDEHGNNEFVSDII
+578 
-593 AIIDHCNKYFEIPK
+593 
-607 IFGTLMQDSLNYGF
+607 
-621 TNPQEF
+621 
-627 IAEFFSNP
+627 
-635 AFQMLLKEIPT
+635 
-646 IGETEIKE
+646 
-654 KNIFKSVVEAITK
+654 
-667 FFASFFNKEK
+667 
-677 NLYNQIEPLMYK
+677 
-689 IIDFQSDLHKNNTIK
+689 
-704 YNPNREYNSDNYT
+704 
-717 NNQVITKVISNSKD
+717 
-731 LLDNSRSKM
+731 LLDNMDSEM
-740 ATVLRDVAN
+740 ATVLNDVAN
-749 KINMHPVSIEYTDR
+749 KIDMQPVSIEYTDR
-763 PLNEAYPEATYWT
+763 PLNEIYPEATYWT

-783 SNKIVV
+783 SNTIVI

-823 AANELRK
+823 AASELRK

-1135 MEEAKDPNI
+1135 MKEAKDPNI

-1180 KVIGDVN
+1180 KVVGDVN

-1194 YRKYAELYKAAKETR
+1194 YRKYAELYNAAKDTR

-1271 DYNDW
+1271 DYNNW

-1326 RFERMPIDEYQ
+1326 RFERMPVEEYQ
-1337 KYIRLLEKKRNLANP
+1337 KYNRLLEKKRNLANP
-1352 YDPITGELKPE
+1352 YDPVTGELKPE

-1397 MERMKNME
+1397 MERMKNIE

-1429 DEFKEKVSK
+1429 DEFKEKISK

-1492 RKRTKKTVGSV
+1492 RKRTKKTGSSV

-1517 GGKSAVSPEDIWV
+1517 GGKSAVSPDDIWV

-1560 WAETSEESK
+1560 WAETSEESR

-1647 GSRGLITGTRNY
+1647 GNKGLITGTRNY

-1695 MLTDPASGTN
+1695 MLADPASGTN
-1705 DLIGAITK
+1705 DLIGAIAK

-1786 ISLDKVFEY
+1786 ISLDKVFEH

-1838 TIANSILTKELISL
+1838 TIANGILTKELISL
-1852 KVASQFGKNQANNKL
+1852 KAASQFGKNQANNKL
-1867 IGVLEYNGLTFNQ
+1867 VGALEYNGLTFNQ

-1888 RWRIGRMITRATEP
+1888 RWRIGRMITRAVEP
-1902 YAAFKLMSFLPNSV
+1902 YSAFKLMSFLPNSV

-2030 RAFIPKNIENTISPV
+2030 RAFIPKNIENTISPM

-2091 LQEQYPDVDIKKQ
+2091 LQEQYPDVDVKKQ

-2177 FVDINRVIN
+2177 FVDVNRVIN

>member
-62 GDRVAAIQAKARTYS
+62 GNRVAAIQAKARTYS
-77 KSFKKWFGESK
+77 KSFKEWFGDWTGNVSIDIDSKDAIDYLYSTNTELSKVGSKEEYAQYVNSIYPNSLINSIYWHGTDSDLSQGVENTKKGKGSGAPETGAEMYFNKQPWASLQYISGVNRNIPDTEGYNNWVKLWWELKEALGNGRMDTDEWKNEIIGPNTRQYSPNKRGIFNRDKGGSNGKYLSERKARYGYQDKTDKEFFEEVFDIRYGKETFNDWVNRKKSEFQDVWESRQVKKGMYPAVLNVQNPIVEKNQNTYYEEQRGLFTKAKKDKNDAIVSDEANNEFGSDVVVIFNPKENVHFLGTKQDIENFKNWKSSNKDKTNVSK
-88 VVDENGEPLVVY
+88 VVDKNGEPKLMFRTDDKGKNIMGRGDGGPFFATDNILVAA
-100 HGTGTPNKI
+100 
-109 EEFKSKN
+109 S
-116 NKIWFTDKS
+116 
-125 TAQAYANFDQD
+125 YAF
-136 MRDEVGLDSSNNI
+136 EDSSSLYKGFIN
-149 YPVFLSIKNPK
+149 LKNPYIINEESHGFYLMYNGK
-160 YFDNVSYT
+160 QTSIPEITETLIKEGYDGVLYKRVWDVGDYIDYDPETDYWASNV
-168 TLENF
+168 
-173 ESADNDG
+173 A
-180 MIATNVSDYEGSQE
+180 V
-194 QIVAF
+194 F
-199 NPNQIKSVDNQGTF
+199 NPNQMKSIDNQGTF
-213 SIQDNNIYNQKI
+213 STQDNNIYLADSNSENINQ
-225 VSRETRLE
+225 LE
-233 NFYNSYVKLRTKTVE
+233 SVQSY
-248 KAENETELR
+248 
-257 KRRSKLSSNSKLHET
+257 SNSKE
-272 NLDAIM
+272 
-278 QEILGIYIYD
+278 
-288 ADYSTTD
+288 
-295 STLRELNNLSES
+295 
-307 RYLTLLNEEIDKLD
+307 
-321 RLLIPVDS
+321 
-329 LIAAVNNINKGYNK
+329 
-343 LSDYSKEV
+343 
-351 QDRLFNMPVYREATE
+351 
-366 LPVITRAKSLKQYNA
+366 
-381 YQKIK
+381 
-386 YNKELNTFISNLKLT
+386 
-401 QLKLAA
+401 
-407 RKYHLDTIKMFVEE
+407 
-421 YDRGFED
+421 
-428 MKLKVLDEYLY
+428 
-439 RTSLLSKKAPKLQ
+439 
-452 GTYNLLEDLA
+452 
-462 KGQSELD
+462 
-469 SKNANEQIQKISNVT
+469 
-484 NIKQALELLSKELP
+484 
-498 EYAPFI
+498 
-504 RHLQEIP
+504 
-511 YYEDILIE
+511 
-519 IDYNSEDSFA
+519 
-529 LTKAVGNTSFK
+529 
-540 IDPETNEYTAKIT
+540 
-553 INKESFG
+553 
-560 YRTLLHEIV
+560 
-569 HAFSSIALA
+569 
-578 GRDEHGNNEFVSDII
+578 
-593 AIIDHCNKYFEIPK
+593 
-607 IFGTLMQDSLNYGF
+607 
-621 TNPQEF
+621 
-627 IAEFFSNP
+627 
-635 AFQMLLKEIPT
+635 
-646 IGETEIKE
+646 
-654 KNIFKSVVEAITK
+654 
-667 FFASFFNKEK
+667 
-677 NLYNQIEPLMYK
+677 
-689 IIDFQSDLHKNNTIK
+689 
-704 YNPNREYNSDNYT
+704 
-717 NNQVITKVISNSKD
+717 
-731 LLDNSRSKM
+731 LLDNMDSEM
-740 ATVLRDVAN
+740 ATVLNDVAS
-749 KINMHPVSIEYTDR
+749 KIGMQPVSIEYTDR
-763 PLNEAYPEATYWT
+763 PLNEIYPEATYWT

-783 SNKIVV
+783 SNTIVV

-836 EKYEDHASK
+836 EKHEDHASK

-870 KGEKTLIQKIIDWFK
+870 KGEKTLIQRIIDWFK

-948 MVKTAENRVAS
+948 MVKTAENRMAS

-980 LSNLRSIQNSI
+980 LSSLRSIQNSI
-991 TDVEGVNNITNF
+991 TDVEGINNITNF
-1003 LNGSLEYVDNVL
+1003 LNGSLEYVDNVI
-1015 YSLDEAEKVIKTID
+1015 YSLDEAERVIKTID

-1085 LGTNEFDNILSVVD
+1085 LGTNEFNNILSIVD

-1105 SSKKMIDRENIGY
+1105 SSKKMVDRENIGY

-1135 MEEAKDPNI
+1135 MEESKDPNI

-1397 MERMKNME
+1397 MERMKNVE

-1413 TLYSAWL
+1413 TLYNAWL

-1614 LDVMNEANDKITHSN
+1614 LDIMNEANDKITHSN

-1722 NKKKVAPQLNLLD
+1722 NKKKIAPQLNLLD

-1762 HTYIGYHIYGRRD
+1762 HTYISYHIYGRRD

-1852 KVASQFGKNQANNKL
+1852 KAASQFGKNQANNKL
-1867 IGVLEYNGLTFNQ
+1867 IGALEYNGLTFNQ

-1888 RWRIGRMITRATEP
+1888 RWRIGRMITRAAEP
-1902 YAAFKLMSFLPNSV
+1902 YSAFKLMSFLPNSA
-1916 FAVSVY
+1916 FTVSVY

-1953 EERKAIYRN
+1953 EERKAMYRN

-1979 KSKYAPYVTAE
+1979 KPKYAPYVTAE

-2030 RAFIPKNIENTISPV
+2030 RAFIPKNIENTISPM

-2071 RNLIKLLRVLTG
+2071 RKLIKLLRVLTG

-2091 LQEQYPDVDIKKQ
+2091 LQEQYPDVDVKKQ

-2112 NAQIFTYFFWLTI
+2112 NAQMFTYFFWLTI

-2177 FVDINRVIN
+2177 FVDVNMVIN

>member
-7 NLKNKEVAREFEE
+7 NLKNEEVAREFEE

-77 KSFKKWFGESK
+77 KSFKEWFGDWTGNVSIDIDSKDAIDYLYSTNTELSKVGSKEEYAQYVNSIYPNSLINSIYWHGTDSDLSQGVENTKKGKGSGAPETGAEMYFNKQPWASLQYISGVNRNIPDTEGYNNWVKLWWELKEALGNGRMDTDEWKNEIIGPNTRQYSPNKRGIFNRDKGGSNGKYLSERKARYGYQDKTDKEFFEEVFDIRYGKETFNDWVNRKKSEFQDVWESRQVKKGMYPAVLNVQNPIVEKNQNTYYEEQRGLFTKAKKDKNDAIVSDEANNEFGSDVVVIFNPKENVHFLGTKQDIENFKNWKSSNKDKTNVSK
-88 VVDENGEPLVVY
+88 VVDKNGEPKLMFRTDDKGKNIMGRGDGGPFFATDNILVAA
-100 HGTGTPNKI
+100 
-109 EEFKSKN
+109 S
-116 NKIWFTDKS
+116 
-125 TAQAYANFDQD
+125 YAF
-136 MRDEVGLDSSNNI
+136 EDSSSLYKGFIN
-149 YPVFLSIKNPK
+149 LKNPYIINEESHGFYLMYNGK
-160 YFDNVSYT
+160 QTSIPEITETLIKEGYDGVLYKRVWDVGDYIDYDPEIDYWASNV
-168 TLENF
+168 
-173 ESADNDG
+173 A
-180 MIATNVSDYEGSQE
+180 V
-194 QIVAF
+194 F
-199 NPNQIKSVDNQGTF
+199 NPNQMKSIDNQGTF
-213 SIQDNNIYNQKI
+213 STQDNNIYLADSNSENTIQ
-225 VSRETRLE
+225 LE
-233 NFYNSYVKLRTKTVE
+233 SMQSY
-248 KAENETELR
+248 
-257 KRRSKLSSNSKLHET
+257 SNSKE
-272 NLDAIM
+272 
-278 QEILGIYIYD
+278 
-288 ADYSTTD
+288 
-295 STLRELNNLSES
+295 
-307 RYLTLLNEEIDKLD
+307 
-321 RLLIPVDS
+321 
-329 LIAAVNNINKGYNK
+329 
-343 LSDYSKEV
+343 
-351 QDRLFNMPVYREATE
+351 
-366 LPVITRAKSLKQYNA
+366 
-381 YQKIK
+381 
-386 YNKELNTFISNLKLT
+386 
-401 QLKLAA
+401 
-407 RKYHLDTIKMFVEE
+407 
-421 YDRGFED
+421 
-428 MKLKVLDEYLY
+428 
-439 RTSLLSKKAPKLQ
+439 
-452 GTYNLLEDLA
+452 
-462 KGQSELD
+462 
-469 SKNANEQIQKISNVT
+469 
-484 NIKQALELLSKELP
+484 
-498 EYAPFI
+498 
-504 RHLQEIP
+504 
-511 YYEDILIE
+511 
-519 IDYNSEDSFA
+519 
-529 LTKAVGNTSFK
+529 
-540 IDPETNEYTAKIT
+540 
-553 INKESFG
+553 
-560 YRTLLHEIV
+560 
-569 HAFSSIALA
+569 
-578 GRDEHGNNEFVSDII
+578 
-593 AIIDHCNKYFEIPK
+593 
-607 IFGTLMQDSLNYGF
+607 
-621 TNPQEF
+621 
-627 IAEFFSNP
+627 
-635 AFQMLLKEIPT
+635 
-646 IGETEIKE
+646 
-654 KNIFKSVVEAITK
+654 
-667 FFASFFNKEK
+667 
-677 NLYNQIEPLMYK
+677 
-689 IIDFQSDLHKNNTIK
+689 
-704 YNPNREYNSDNYT
+704 
-717 NNQVITKVISNSKD
+717 
-731 LLDNSRSKM
+731 LLDNMDSEM
-740 ATVLRDVAN
+740 ATVLNDVAN
-749 KINMHPVSIEYTDR
+749 KIDMQPVSIEYTDR
-763 PLNEAYPEATYWT
+763 PLNEIYPEATYWT

-783 SNKIVV
+783 SNTIVV

-836 EKYEDHASK
+836 EKHEDHASK

-855 SNPEVIHNMFDFPAT
+855 SNPDVIHNMFDFPAT
-870 KGEKTLIQKIIDWFK
+870 KGEKTLIQRIIDWFK

-948 MVKTAENRVAS
+948 MIKTAENRMAS

-980 LSNLRSIQNSI
+980 LSSLRSIQNSI
-991 TDVEGVNNITNF
+991 TDVEGINNITNF
-1003 LNGSLEYVDNVL
+1003 LNGSLEYVDNVI
-1015 YSLDEAEKVIKTID
+1015 YSLDEAERVIKTID

-1085 LGTNEFDNILSVVD
+1085 LGTNEFDNILSIVD

-1105 SSKKMIDRENIGY
+1105 SSKKMVDRENIGY

-1219 DGKKTGYLIRDRR
+1219 DGKKTGYLIRDRK

-1319 DSSTNKP
+1319 DSNTNKP

-1352 YDPITGELKPE
+1352 YDAITGELKPE

-1397 MERMKNME
+1397 MERMKNIE

-1429 DEFKEKVSK
+1429 DEFKEKVSR

-1492 RKRTKKTVGSV
+1492 RKRTKKTASGV
-1503 RLFKSELSDLAKEN
+1503 RLFKSELSDIAKEN
-1517 GGKSAVSPEDIWV
+1517 GGKSAVSSEDIWV

-1614 LDVMNEANDKITHSN
+1614 LDIMNEANDKITHSN

-1647 GSRGLITGTRNY
+1647 GNRGLITGTRNY
-1659 MVDAF
+1659 MIDAF

-1705 DLIGAITK
+1705 DLIGAIAK

-1722 NKKKVAPQLNLLD
+1722 NKKKVSPQLNLLD

-1852 KVASQFGKNQANNKL
+1852 KAASQFGKNQANNKL
-1867 IGVLEYNGLTFNQ
+1867 IGALEYNGLTFNQ

-1888 RWRIGRMITRATEP
+1888 RWRIGRIITRATEP
-1902 YAAFKLMSFLPNSV
+1902 YSAFKLMSFLPNSA
-1916 FAVSVY
+1916 FAISVY
-1922 LNYKLIRLE
+1922 LNYRLIRLE

-2030 RAFIPKNIENTISPV
+2030 RAFIPKNIENTISPM

-2091 LQEQYPDVDIKKQ
+2091 LQEQYPDVDVKKQ

-2177 FVDINRVIN
+2177 FVDVNRAIN
-2186 PLSYL
+2186 PVSYL

>member
-7 NLKNKEVAREFEE
+7 NLKNEEVAREFEE

-77 KSFKKWFGESK
+77 KSFKEWFGDWVGNVPTDINSKDAVDYLYDINPELSKVGSKEEYVQYINSIYPNSLIDSIYWHGTDSDLSQGIANSKKGKGSGAPETGAEMYFNKQPWASLQYISGVNRNIPDTEGYNNWVKLWWELKEALGNGRMESNDWKNEIIGPNTRQYSPNKRGIFNRDKGGSNGKYLSERKARYGYQDKTDKEFFEEVFDIRYGKETFNDWVNRKKSEFQNVWKSRQVKKGMYPAVLNIQNPIVEKNQNTYYEEQRGLFTKAKRDKNDAIVSNEANNEFGSDVVVIFNPKENVHFLGTKQDIESFKNWKSSNKDKTNVSK
-88 VVDENGEPLVVY
+88 VVDKNGEPKLMFRTDDKGKNIMGRGDGGPFFATDNILVAA
-100 HGTGTPNKI
+100 
-109 EEFKSKN
+109 S
-116 NKIWFTDKS
+116 
-125 TAQAYANFDQD
+125 YAF
-136 MRDEVGLDSSNNI
+136 EDSSSLYKGFIN
-149 YPVFLSIKNPK
+149 LKNPYIINEESHGFYLMYNGK
-160 YFDNVSYT
+160 QTSIPEITETLIKEGYDGVLYKRVWDVGDYIDYDPETDYWASNV
-168 TLENF
+168 
-173 ESADNDG
+173 A
-180 MIATNVSDYEGSQE
+180 V
-194 QIVAF
+194 F
-199 NPNQIKSVDNQGTF
+199 NPNQMKSIDNQGTF
-213 SIQDNNIYNQKI
+213 STQDNNIYLADSNSENINQ
-225 VSRETRLE
+225 LE
-233 NFYNSYVKLRTKTVE
+233 SVQSY
-248 KAENETELR
+248 
-257 KRRSKLSSNSKLHET
+257 SNSKE
-272 NLDAIM
+272 
-278 QEILGIYIYD
+278 
-288 ADYSTTD
+288 
-295 STLRELNNLSES
+295 
-307 RYLTLLNEEIDKLD
+307 
-321 RLLIPVDS
+321 
-329 LIAAVNNINKGYNK
+329 
-343 LSDYSKEV
+343 
-351 QDRLFNMPVYREATE
+351 
-366 LPVITRAKSLKQYNA
+366 
-381 YQKIK
+381 
-386 YNKELNTFISNLKLT
+386 
-401 QLKLAA
+401 
-407 RKYHLDTIKMFVEE
+407 
-421 YDRGFED
+421 
-428 MKLKVLDEYLY
+428 
-439 RTSLLSKKAPKLQ
+439 
-452 GTYNLLEDLA
+452 
-462 KGQSELD
+462 
-469 SKNANEQIQKISNVT
+469 
-484 NIKQALELLSKELP
+484 
-498 EYAPFI
+498 
-504 RHLQEIP
+504 
-511 YYEDILIE
+511 
-519 IDYNSEDSFA
+519 
-529 LTKAVGNTSFK
+529 
-540 IDPETNEYTAKIT
+540 
-553 INKESFG
+553 
-560 YRTLLHEIV
+560 
-569 HAFSSIALA
+569 
-578 GRDEHGNNEFVSDII
+578 
-593 AIIDHCNKYFEIPK
+593 
-607 IFGTLMQDSLNYGF
+607 
-621 TNPQEF
+621 
-627 IAEFFSNP
+627 
-635 AFQMLLKEIPT
+635 
-646 IGETEIKE
+646 
-654 KNIFKSVVEAITK
+654 
-667 FFASFFNKEK
+667 
-677 NLYNQIEPLMYK
+677 
-689 IIDFQSDLHKNNTIK
+689 
-704 YNPNREYNSDNYT
+704 
-717 NNQVITKVISNSKD
+717 
-731 LLDNSRSKM
+731 LLDNMDSEM
-740 ATVLRDVAN
+740 ATVLNDVAS
-749 KINMHPVSIEYTDR
+749 KINMQPVSIEYTDR
-763 PLNEAYPEATYWT
+763 PLNEMYPEATYWT
-776 PAIYDRN
+776 PAIYDRK
-783 SNKIVV
+783 SNTIVV

-870 KGEKTLIQKIIDWFK
+870 KGEKTLIQRIIDWFK

-926 VLPAASKREE
+926 ILPAASKREE

-948 MVKTAENRVAS
+948 MVKTAESRVAS

-980 LSNLRSIQNSI
+980 LSSLRSIQNSI
-991 TDVEGVNNITNF
+991 TDVEGVNNIANF

-1015 YSLDEAEKVIKTID
+1015 YSLDEAERVIKTID

-1319 DSSTNKP
+1319 DSNTNKP

-1397 MERMKNME
+1397 MERMKNIE

-1429 DEFKEKVSK
+1429 DEFKEKVSR

-1492 RKRTKKTVGSV
+1492 RKRTKKTASSV
-1503 RLFKSELSDLAKEN
+1503 RLFKSELSDIAKEN
-1517 GGKSAVSPEDIWV
+1517 GGKSAVSSEDIWV

-1647 GSRGLITGTRNY
+1647 GNKGLITGTRNY

-1705 DLIGAITK
+1705 DLIGAIAK

-1838 TIANSILTKELISL
+1838 TIANGILTKELISL
-1852 KVASQFGKNQANNKL
+1852 KAASQFGKNQANNKL
-1867 IGVLEYNGLTFNQ
+1867 IGALEYNGLTFNQ

-1888 RWRIGRMITRATEP
+1888 RWRIGRIITRATEP
-1902 YAAFKLMSFLPNSV
+1902 YSAFKLMSFLPNSA
-1916 FAVSVY
+1916 FAISVY

-2030 RAFIPKNIENTISPV
+2030 RAFIPKNIENTISPM

-2091 LQEQYPDVDIKKQ
+2091 LQEQYPDVDVKKQ

-2177 FVDINRVIN
+2177 FVDVNRVIN

>member
-77 KSFKKWFGESK
+77 KSFKEWFGDWTGNVSIDIDSKDAIDYLYSTNTELSKVGSKEEYAQYVNSIYPNSLINSIYWHGTDSDLSQGVENTKKGKGSGAPETGAEMYFNKQPWASLQYISGVNRNIPDTEGYNNWVKLWWELKEALGNGRMDTDEWKNEIIGPNTRQYSPNKRGIFNRDKGGSNGKYLSERKARYGYQDKTDKEFFEEVFDIRYGKETFNDWVNRKKSEFQDVWESRQVKKGMYPAVLNVQNPIVEKNQNTYYEEQRGLFTKAKKDKNDAIVSDEANNEFGSDVVVIFNPKENVHFLGTKQDIENFKNWKSSNKDKINVSK
-88 VVDENGEPLVVY
+88 VVDKNGEPKLMFRTDDKGKNIMGRGDGGPFFATDNILVAA
-100 HGTGTPNKI
+100 
-109 EEFKSKN
+109 S
-116 NKIWFTDKS
+116 
-125 TAQAYANFDQD
+125 YAF
-136 MRDEVGLDSSNNI
+136 EDSSSLYKGFIN
-149 YPVFLSIKNPK
+149 LKNPYIINEESHGFYLMYNGK
-160 YFDNVSYT
+160 QTSIPEITETLIKEGYDGVLYKRVWDVGDYIDYDPETDYWASNV
-168 TLENF
+168 
-173 ESADNDG
+173 A
-180 MIATNVSDYEGSQE
+180 V
-194 QIVAF
+194 F
-199 NPNQIKSVDNQGTF
+199 NPNQMKSIDNQGTF
-213 SIQDNNIYNQKI
+213 STQDNNIYLADSNTENISQ
-225 VSRETRLE
+225 LE
-233 NFYNSYVKLRTKTVE
+233 SMQSY
-248 KAENETELR
+248 
-257 KRRSKLSSNSKLHET
+257 SNSKE
-272 NLDAIM
+272 
-278 QEILGIYIYD
+278 
-288 ADYSTTD
+288 
-295 STLRELNNLSES
+295 
-307 RYLTLLNEEIDKLD
+307 
-321 RLLIPVDS
+321 
-329 LIAAVNNINKGYNK
+329 
-343 LSDYSKEV
+343 
-351 QDRLFNMPVYREATE
+351 
-366 LPVITRAKSLKQYNA
+366 
-381 YQKIK
+381 
-386 YNKELNTFISNLKLT
+386 
-401 QLKLAA
+401 
-407 RKYHLDTIKMFVEE
+407 
-421 YDRGFED
+421 
-428 MKLKVLDEYLY
+428 
-439 RTSLLSKKAPKLQ
+439 
-452 GTYNLLEDLA
+452 
-462 KGQSELD
+462 
-469 SKNANEQIQKISNVT
+469 
-484 NIKQALELLSKELP
+484 
-498 EYAPFI
+498 
-504 RHLQEIP
+504 
-511 YYEDILIE
+511 
-519 IDYNSEDSFA
+519 
-529 LTKAVGNTSFK
+529 
-540 IDPETNEYTAKIT
+540 
-553 INKESFG
+553 
-560 YRTLLHEIV
+560 
-569 HAFSSIALA
+569 
-578 GRDEHGNNEFVSDII
+578 
-593 AIIDHCNKYFEIPK
+593 
-607 IFGTLMQDSLNYGF
+607 
-621 TNPQEF
+621 
-627 IAEFFSNP
+627 
-635 AFQMLLKEIPT
+635 
-646 IGETEIKE
+646 
-654 KNIFKSVVEAITK
+654 
-667 FFASFFNKEK
+667 
-677 NLYNQIEPLMYK
+677 
-689 IIDFQSDLHKNNTIK
+689 
-704 YNPNREYNSDNYT
+704 
-717 NNQVITKVISNSKD
+717 
-731 LLDNSRSKM
+731 LLDNMDSEM
-740 ATVLRDVAN
+740 ATVLNDVAS
-749 KINMHPVSIEYTDR
+749 KINMQPVSIEYIDR
-763 PLNEAYPEATYWT
+763 PLNEMYPEATYWT
-776 PAIYDRN
+776 PAIYDRK
-783 SNKIVV
+783 SNAIVV

-836 EKYEDHASK
+836 EKHDDHASK

-870 KGEKTLIQKIIDWFK
+870 KGEKTLIQRIIDWFK

-948 MVKTAENRVAS
+948 MVKTAENRMAS

-991 TDVEGVNNITNF
+991 TDVESVNNITNS

-1015 YSLDEAEKVIKTID
+1015 YSLDEAERVIKTID

-1276 KSENCERKYT
+1276 KAENCERKYT

-1397 MERMKNME
+1397 MERMKNVE

-1705 DLIGAITK
+1705 DLICAIVK

-1786 ISLDKVFEY
+1786 ISLDKVFEH

-1838 TIANSILTKELISL
+1838 TIANGILTKELISL
-1852 KVASQFGKNQANNKL
+1852 KAASQFGKNQANNKL
-1867 IGVLEYNGLTFNQ
+1867 IGALEYNGLTFNQ

-2030 RAFIPKNIENTISPV
+2030 RAFIPKNIENTISPM

-2071 RNLIKLLRVLTG
+2071 RKLIKLLRVLTG

-2091 LQEQYPDVDIKKQ
+2091 LQEQYPDVDVKKQ

-2155 GSRYNAMDVFD
+2155 GSRYNAMDIFD
-2166 ILNSITPLIQT
+2166 ILNSITPLTQT
-2177 FVDINRVIN
+2177 FEDINRVIN

>member
-77 KSFKKWFGESK
+77 KSFKEWFGDWTGNVSIDIDSKDAIDYLYSTNTELSKVGSKEEYAQYVNSIYPNSLINSIYWHGTDSDLSQGVENTKKGKGSGAPETGAEMYFNKQPWASLQYISGVNRNIPDTEGYNNWVKLWWELKEALGNGRMDTDEWKNEIIGPNTRQYSPNKRGIFNRDKGGSNGKYLSERKARYGYQDKTDKEFFEEVFDIRYGKETFNDWVNRKKSEFQDVWESRQVKKGMYPAVLNVQNPIVEKNQNTYYEEQRGLFTKAKKDKNDAIVSDEANNEFGSDVVVIFNPKENVHFLGTKQDIENFKNWKSSNKDKTNVSK
-88 VVDENGEPLVVY
+88 VVDKNGEPKLMFRTDDKGKNIMGRGDGGPFFATDNILVAA
-100 HGTGTPNKI
+100 
-109 EEFKSKN
+109 S
-116 NKIWFTDKS
+116 
-125 TAQAYANFDQD
+125 YAF
-136 MRDEVGLDSSNNI
+136 EDSSSLYKGFIN
-149 YPVFLSIKNPK
+149 LKNPYIINEESHGFYLMYNGK
-160 YFDNVSYT
+160 QTSIPEITETLIKEGYDGVLYKRVWDVGDYIDYDPETDYWASNV
-168 TLENF
+168 
-173 ESADNDG
+173 A
-180 MIATNVSDYEGSQE
+180 V
-194 QIVAF
+194 F
-199 NPNQIKSVDNQGTF
+199 NPNQMKSIDNQGTF
-213 SIQDNNIYNQKI
+213 STQDNNIYLADSNTENISQ
-225 VSRETRLE
+225 LE
-233 NFYNSYVKLRTKTVE
+233 SMQSY
-248 KAENETELR
+248 
-257 KRRSKLSSNSKLHET
+257 SNSKE
-272 NLDAIM
+272 
-278 QEILGIYIYD
+278 
-288 ADYSTTD
+288 
-295 STLRELNNLSES
+295 
-307 RYLTLLNEEIDKLD
+307 
-321 RLLIPVDS
+321 
-329 LIAAVNNINKGYNK
+329 
-343 LSDYSKEV
+343 
-351 QDRLFNMPVYREATE
+351 
-366 LPVITRAKSLKQYNA
+366 
-381 YQKIK
+381 
-386 YNKELNTFISNLKLT
+386 
-401 QLKLAA
+401 
-407 RKYHLDTIKMFVEE
+407 
-421 YDRGFED
+421 
-428 MKLKVLDEYLY
+428 
-439 RTSLLSKKAPKLQ
+439 
-452 GTYNLLEDLA
+452 
-462 KGQSELD
+462 
-469 SKNANEQIQKISNVT
+469 
-484 NIKQALELLSKELP
+484 
-498 EYAPFI
+498 
-504 RHLQEIP
+504 
-511 YYEDILIE
+511 
-519 IDYNSEDSFA
+519 
-529 LTKAVGNTSFK
+529 
-540 IDPETNEYTAKIT
+540 
-553 INKESFG
+553 
-560 YRTLLHEIV
+560 
-569 HAFSSIALA
+569 
-578 GRDEHGNNEFVSDII
+578 
-593 AIIDHCNKYFEIPK
+593 
-607 IFGTLMQDSLNYGF
+607 
-621 TNPQEF
+621 
-627 IAEFFSNP
+627 
-635 AFQMLLKEIPT
+635 
-646 IGETEIKE
+646 
-654 KNIFKSVVEAITK
+654 
-667 FFASFFNKEK
+667 
-677 NLYNQIEPLMYK
+677 
-689 IIDFQSDLHKNNTIK
+689 
-704 YNPNREYNSDNYT
+704 
-717 NNQVITKVISNSKD
+717 
-731 LLDNSRSKM
+731 LLDNMDSEM
-740 ATVLRDVAN
+740 ATVLNDVAS
-749 KINMHPVSIEYTDR
+749 KINMQPVSIEYIDR
-763 PLNEAYPEATYWT
+763 PLNEMYPEATYWT
-776 PAIYDRN
+776 PAIYDRK
-783 SNKIVV
+783 SNAIVV

-836 EKYEDHASK
+836 EKHDDHASK

-870 KGEKTLIQKIIDWFK
+870 KGEKTLIQRIIDWFK

-948 MVKTAENRVAS
+948 MVKTAENRMAS

-1015 YSLDEAEKVIKTID
+1015 YSLDEAERVIKTID

-1276 KSENCERKYT
+1276 KAENCERKYT

-1397 MERMKNME
+1397 MKRMKNVE

-1705 DLIGAITK
+1705 DLIGAIVK

-1786 ISLDKVFEY
+1786 ISLDKVFEH

-1838 TIANSILTKELISL
+1838 TIANGILTKELISL
-1852 KVASQFGKNQANNKL
+1852 KAASQFGKNQANNKL
-1867 IGVLEYNGLTFNQ
+1867 IGALEYNGLTFNQ

-2030 RAFIPKNIENTISPV
+2030 RAFIPKNIENTISPM

-2083 RNDEKLKE
+2083 RNDKKLKE
-2091 LQEQYPDVDIKKQ
+2091 LQEQYPDVDVKKQ

-2177 FVDINRVIN
+2177 FVDVNRVIN

>member
-77 KSFKKWFGESK
+77 KSFKEWFGDWTGNVSIDIDSKDAIDYLYSTNTELSKVGSKEEYAQYVNSIYPNSLINSIYWHGTDSDLSQGVENTKKGKGSGAPETGAEMYFNKQPWASLQYISGVNRNIPDTEGYNNWVKLWWELKEALGNGRMDTDEWKNEIIGPNTRQYSPNKRGIFNRDKGGSNGKYLSERKARYGYQDKTDKEFFEEVFDIRYGKETFNDWVNRKKSEFQDVWESRQVKKGMYPAVLNVQNPIVEKNQNTYYEEQRGLFTKAKKDKNDAIVSDEANNEFGSDVVVIFNPKENVHFLGTKQDIENFKNWKSSNKDKTNVSK
-88 VVDENGEPLVVY
+88 VVDENGEPKLMFRTDDKGKNIMGRGDGGPFFATDNILVAA
-100 HGTGTPNKI
+100 
-109 EEFKSKN
+109 S
-116 NKIWFTDKS
+116 
-125 TAQAYANFDQD
+125 YAF
-136 MRDEVGLDSSNNI
+136 EDSSSLYKGFIN
-149 YPVFLSIKNPK
+149 LKNPYIINEESHGFYLMYNGK
-160 YFDNVSYT
+160 QTSIPEITETLIKEGYDGVLYKRVWDVGDYIDYDPETDYWASNV
-168 TLENF
+168 
-173 ESADNDG
+173 A
-180 MIATNVSDYEGSQE
+180 V
-194 QIVAF
+194 F
-199 NPNQIKSVDNQGTF
+199 NPNQMKSIDNQGTF
-213 SIQDNNIYNQKI
+213 STQDNNIYLADSNTENISQ
-225 VSRETRLE
+225 LE
-233 NFYNSYVKLRTKTVE
+233 SMQSY
-248 KAENETELR
+248 
-257 KRRSKLSSNSKLHET
+257 SNSKE
-272 NLDAIM
+272 
-278 QEILGIYIYD
+278 
-288 ADYSTTD
+288 
-295 STLRELNNLSES
+295 
-307 RYLTLLNEEIDKLD
+307 
-321 RLLIPVDS
+321 
-329 LIAAVNNINKGYNK
+329 
-343 LSDYSKEV
+343 
-351 QDRLFNMPVYREATE
+351 
-366 LPVITRAKSLKQYNA
+366 
-381 YQKIK
+381 
-386 YNKELNTFISNLKLT
+386 
-401 QLKLAA
+401 
-407 RKYHLDTIKMFVEE
+407 
-421 YDRGFED
+421 
-428 MKLKVLDEYLY
+428 
-439 RTSLLSKKAPKLQ
+439 
-452 GTYNLLEDLA
+452 
-462 KGQSELD
+462 
-469 SKNANEQIQKISNVT
+469 
-484 NIKQALELLSKELP
+484 
-498 EYAPFI
+498 
-504 RHLQEIP
+504 
-511 YYEDILIE
+511 
-519 IDYNSEDSFA
+519 
-529 LTKAVGNTSFK
+529 
-540 IDPETNEYTAKIT
+540 
-553 INKESFG
+553 
-560 YRTLLHEIV
+560 
-569 HAFSSIALA
+569 
-578 GRDEHGNNEFVSDII
+578 
-593 AIIDHCNKYFEIPK
+593 
-607 IFGTLMQDSLNYGF
+607 
-621 TNPQEF
+621 
-627 IAEFFSNP
+627 
-635 AFQMLLKEIPT
+635 
-646 IGETEIKE
+646 
-654 KNIFKSVVEAITK
+654 
-667 FFASFFNKEK
+667 
-677 NLYNQIEPLMYK
+677 
-689 IIDFQSDLHKNNTIK
+689 
-704 YNPNREYNSDNYT
+704 
-717 NNQVITKVISNSKD
+717 
-731 LLDNSRSKM
+731 LLDNMDSEM
-740 ATVLRDVAN
+740 ATVLNDVAS
-749 KINMHPVSIEYTDR
+749 KINMQPVSIEYIDR
-763 PLNEAYPEATYWT
+763 PLNEMYPEATYWT
-776 PAIYDRN
+776 PAIYDRK
-783 SNKIVV
+783 SNAIVV

-1015 YSLDEAEKVIKTID
+1015 YSLDEAERVIKTID

-1276 KSENCERKYT
+1276 KAENCERKYT

-1352 YDPITGELKPE
+1352 YDPISGELKPE

-1397 MERMKNME
+1397 MERMKNVD

-1705 DLIGAITK
+1705 DLIGAIAK

-1867 IGVLEYNGLTFNQ
+1867 VGALEYNGLTFNQ

-2030 RAFIPKNIENTISPV
+2030 RAFIPKNIENTISPM

-2091 LQEQYPDVDIKKQ
+2091 LQEQYPDVDVKKQ

-2155 GSRYNAMDVFD
+2155 GSRYNAMDVFN

-2177 FVDINRVIN
+2177 FVDVNRVIN

-2191 SSRKYEEIERG
+2191 SSRKYEEIEIG

>member
-54 SDLLEHYN
+54 SDLLEYYN

-77 KSFKKWFGESK
+77 KSFKEWFGDWTGNVSIDIDSKDAIDYLYSTNTELSKVGSKEEYAQYVNSIYPNSLINSIYWHGTDSDLSQGVENTKKGKGSGAPETGAEMYFNKQPWASLQYISGVNRNIPDTEGYNNWVKLWWELKEALGNGRMDTDEWKNEIIGPNTRQYSPNKRGIFNRDKGGSNGKYLSERKARYGYQDKTDKEFFEEVFDIRYGKETFNDWVNRKKSEFQDIWESRQVKKGMYPAVLNVQNPIVEKNQNTYYEEQRGLFTKAKKDKNDAIVSDEANNEFGSDVVVIFNPKENVHFLGTKQDIENFKNWKSSNKDKTNVSK
-88 VVDENGEPLVVY
+88 VVDENGEPKLMFRTDDKGKNIMGRGDGGPFFATDNILVAA
-100 HGTGTPNKI
+100 
-109 EEFKSKN
+109 S
-116 NKIWFTDKS
+116 
-125 TAQAYANFDQD
+125 YAF
-136 MRDEVGLDSSNNI
+136 EDSSSLYKGFIN
-149 YPVFLSIKNPK
+149 LKNPYIINEESHGFYLMYNGK
-160 YFDNVSYT
+160 QTSIPEITETLIKEGYDGVLYKRVWDVGDYIDYDPETDYWASNV
-168 TLENF
+168 
-173 ESADNDG
+173 A
-180 MIATNVSDYEGSQE
+180 V
-194 QIVAF
+194 F
-199 NPNQIKSVDNQGTF
+199 NPNQMKSIDNQGTF
-213 SIQDNNIYNQKI
+213 STQDNNIYLADSNTENISQ
-225 VSRETRLE
+225 LE
-233 NFYNSYVKLRTKTVE
+233 SMQSY
-248 KAENETELR
+248 
-257 KRRSKLSSNSKLHET
+257 SNSKE
-272 NLDAIM
+272 
-278 QEILGIYIYD
+278 
-288 ADYSTTD
+288 
-295 STLRELNNLSES
+295 
-307 RYLTLLNEEIDKLD
+307 
-321 RLLIPVDS
+321 
-329 LIAAVNNINKGYNK
+329 
-343 LSDYSKEV
+343 
-351 QDRLFNMPVYREATE
+351 
-366 LPVITRAKSLKQYNA
+366 
-381 YQKIK
+381 
-386 YNKELNTFISNLKLT
+386 
-401 QLKLAA
+401 
-407 RKYHLDTIKMFVEE
+407 
-421 YDRGFED
+421 
-428 MKLKVLDEYLY
+428 
-439 RTSLLSKKAPKLQ
+439 
-452 GTYNLLEDLA
+452 
-462 KGQSELD
+462 
-469 SKNANEQIQKISNVT
+469 
-484 NIKQALELLSKELP
+484 
-498 EYAPFI
+498 
-504 RHLQEIP
+504 
-511 YYEDILIE
+511 
-519 IDYNSEDSFA
+519 
-529 LTKAVGNTSFK
+529 
-540 IDPETNEYTAKIT
+540 
-553 INKESFG
+553 
-560 YRTLLHEIV
+560 
-569 HAFSSIALA
+569 
-578 GRDEHGNNEFVSDII
+578 
-593 AIIDHCNKYFEIPK
+593 
-607 IFGTLMQDSLNYGF
+607 
-621 TNPQEF
+621 
-627 IAEFFSNP
+627 
-635 AFQMLLKEIPT
+635 
-646 IGETEIKE
+646 
-654 KNIFKSVVEAITK
+654 
-667 FFASFFNKEK
+667 
-677 NLYNQIEPLMYK
+677 
-689 IIDFQSDLHKNNTIK
+689 
-704 YNPNREYNSDNYT
+704 
-717 NNQVITKVISNSKD
+717 
-731 LLDNSRSKM
+731 LLDNMDSEM
-740 ATVLRDVAN
+740 ATVLNDVAN
-749 KINMHPVSIEYTDR
+749 KIDMQPVSIEYTDR
-763 PLNEAYPEATYWT
+763 SLNEIYPEATYWT

-783 SNKIVV
+783 ANKIVV

-836 EKYEDHASK
+836 EKHEDHASK

-870 KGEKTLIQKIIDWFK
+870 KGEKTLIQRIIDWFK

-980 LSNLRSIQNSI
+980 LSSLRSIQNSI

-1003 LNGSLEYVDNVL
+1003 LNGSLEYVDNVI
-1015 YSLDEAEKVIKTID
+1015 YSLDEAERVIKTID

-1118 MYGNSVRRTV
+1118 IYGNSVRRTV

-1180 KVIGDVN
+1180 KVVGDVN

-1319 DSSTNKP
+1319 DGSTNKP

-1397 MERMKNME
+1397 MERMKNVE

-1614 LDVMNEANDKITHSN
+1614 LDIMNEANDKITHSN

-1647 GSRGLITGTRNY
+1647 GNRGLITGTRNY
-1659 MVDAF
+1659 MIDAF

-1705 DLIGAITK
+1705 DLIGAIAK

-1838 TIANSILTKELISL
+1838 TIANGILTKELISL
-1852 KVASQFGKNQANNKL
+1852 KAASQFGKNQANNKL
-1867 IGVLEYNGLTFNQ
+1867 VGALEYNGLTFNQ

-1888 RWRIGRMITRATEP
+1888 RWRIGRMITRAAEP
-1902 YAAFKLMSFLPNSV
+1902 YAAFKLMSFLPNSA
-1916 FAVSVY
+1916 FTVSVY
-1922 LNYKLIRLE
+1922 LNYRLIRLE

-2030 RAFIPKNIENTISPV
+2030 RAFIPKNIENTISPM

-2071 RNLIKLLRVLTG
+2071 RKLIKLLRVLTG

-2091 LQEQYPDVDIKKQ
+2091 LQEQYPDVDVKKQ

-2177 FVDINRVIN
+2177 FVDVNRVIN

>member
-7 NLKNKEVAREFEE
+7 NLKNEEVAREFEE

-39 NGIDKAPNGEPSKLF
+39 NGIDKAPNGEPSNLF

-77 KSFKKWFGESK
+77 KSFKEWFGDWTGNVSIDIDSKDAIDYLYSTNTELYKVGSKEEYTQYVNSIYPNSLINSIYWHGTDSDLSQGIENTKKGKGSGAPETGAEMYFNKQPWASLQYLSGVNRNIPDTEGYNNWVKLWWELKEALGNGRMDTDEWKNEIIGPNTRQYSPNKRGIFNRDKGGSNGKYLSERKARYGYQDKTDKEFFEEVFDIRYGKETFNDWVNRKKSEFQNVWKSRQVKKGMYPAVLNIQNPIVEKNQNTYYEEQRGLFTKAKRDKNDAIVSNEANNEFGSDVVVIFNPKENVHFLGTKQDIENFKNWKSSNKDKTNVSK
-88 VVDENGEPLVVY
+88 VVDENGEPLLVW
-100 HGTGTPNKI
+100 HGTT
-109 EEFKSKN
+109 E
-116 NKIWFTDKS
+116 
-125 TAQAYANFDQD
+125 NFDVFSKSWRGATD
-136 MRDEVGLDSSNNI
+136 PGDWGLGFYFSPKKSSSEMYGNI
-149 YPVFLSIKNPK
+149 LMPVFLSIKNPVPNEK
-160 YFDNVSYT
+160 FQMINSFGREKVKPITLKEKIQEDIKT
-168 TLENF
+168 TKFTIKGIEEQLYGN
-173 ESADNDG
+173 NP
-180 MIATNVSDYEGSQE
+180 DYELYRKEGSLQNIMHKKNLE
-194 QIVAF
+194 RYKDKLKDLQTQLQTKSKEELDYDINKKWNDNIEDINKYDGVIPNINSGKAIKENYEIVARE
-199 NPNQIKSVDNQGTF
+199 PNQIKSIDNQGTF
-213 SIQDNNIYNQKI
+213 STKDNNIYLADSNSENINQ
-225 VSRETRLE
+225 LE
-233 NFYNSYVKLRTKTVE
+233 SMQSY
-248 KAENETELR
+248 
-257 KRRSKLSSNSKLHET
+257 SNSKE
-272 NLDAIM
+272 
-278 QEILGIYIYD
+278 
-288 ADYSTTD
+288 
-295 STLRELNNLSES
+295 
-307 RYLTLLNEEIDKLD
+307 
-321 RLLIPVDS
+321 
-329 LIAAVNNINKGYNK
+329 
-343 LSDYSKEV
+343 
-351 QDRLFNMPVYREATE
+351 
-366 LPVITRAKSLKQYNA
+366 
-381 YQKIK
+381 
-386 YNKELNTFISNLKLT
+386 
-401 QLKLAA
+401 
-407 RKYHLDTIKMFVEE
+407 
-421 YDRGFED
+421 
-428 MKLKVLDEYLY
+428 
-439 RTSLLSKKAPKLQ
+439 
-452 GTYNLLEDLA
+452 
-462 KGQSELD
+462 
-469 SKNANEQIQKISNVT
+469 
-484 NIKQALELLSKELP
+484 
-498 EYAPFI
+498 
-504 RHLQEIP
+504 
-511 YYEDILIE
+511 
-519 IDYNSEDSFA
+519 
-529 LTKAVGNTSFK
+529 
-540 IDPETNEYTAKIT
+540 
-553 INKESFG
+553 
-560 YRTLLHEIV
+560 
-569 HAFSSIALA
+569 
-578 GRDEHGNNEFVSDII
+578 
-593 AIIDHCNKYFEIPK
+593 
-607 IFGTLMQDSLNYGF
+607 
-621 TNPQEF
+621 
-627 IAEFFSNP
+627 
-635 AFQMLLKEIPT
+635 
-646 IGETEIKE
+646 
-654 KNIFKSVVEAITK
+654 
-667 FFASFFNKEK
+667 
-677 NLYNQIEPLMYK
+677 
-689 IIDFQSDLHKNNTIK
+689 
-704 YNPNREYNSDNYT
+704 
-717 NNQVITKVISNSKD
+717 
-731 LLDNSRSKM
+731 LLDNMNSEM
-740 ATVLRDVAN
+740 ATVLNDVAS
-749 KINMHPVSIEYTDR
+749 KINMQPVSIEYTDR
-763 PLNEAYPEATYWT
+763 PLNEVYPEATYWT

-783 SNKIVV
+783 SNTIVV

-836 EKYEDHASK
+836 EKHDDHASK

-870 KGEKTLIQKIIDWFK
+870 KGEKTLIQRIIDWFK

-1015 YSLDEAEKVIKTID
+1015 YSLDEAERVIKTID

-1276 KSENCERKYT
+1276 KAENCERKYT

-1397 MERMKNME
+1397 MERMKNVE

-1429 DEFKEKVSK
+1429 DEFKEKVSR

-1487 AMYNV
+1487 VMYNV
-1492 RKRTKKTVGSV
+1492 RKRTKKTASGV
-1503 RLFKSELSDLAKEN
+1503 RLFKSELSDIAKEN
-1517 GGKSAVSPEDIWV
+1517 GGKSAVSSEDIWV

-1614 LDVMNEANDKITHSN
+1614 LDIMNEANDKITHSN

-1647 GSRGLITGTRNY
+1647 GNRGLITGTRNY
-1659 MVDAF
+1659 MIDAF

-1852 KVASQFGKNQANNKL
+1852 KAASQFGKNQANNKL
-1867 IGVLEYNGLTFNQ
+1867 IGALEYNGLTFNQ

-1888 RWRIGRMITRATEP
+1888 RWRIGRMITRAAEP
-1902 YAAFKLMSFLPNSV
+1902 YSAFKLMSFLPNSA
-1916 FAVSVY
+1916 FTVSVY

-2030 RAFIPKNIENTISPV
+2030 RAFIPKNIENTISPM

-2091 LQEQYPDVDIKKQ
+2091 LQEQYPDVDVKKQ

-2155 GSRYNAMDVFD
+2155 GSRYNAMDIFD
-2166 ILNSITPLIQT
+2166 ILNSITPLTQT
-2177 FVDINRVIN
+2177 FEDINRVIN

-2191 SSRKYEEIERG
+2191 SSRKYKEIERG

-2211 RDFIKVIPILNAYY
+2211 RDFIKVIPILNGYY

>member
-7 NLKNKEVAREFEE
+7 NLKNEEVAREFEE

-77 KSFKKWFGESK
+77 KSFKEWFGDWTGNVSIDIDSKDAIDYLYSTNTELSKVGSKEEYAQYVNSIYPNSLINSIYWHGTDSDLSQGVENTKKGKGSGAPETGAEMYFNKQPWASLQYISGVNRNIPDTEGYNNWVKLWWELKEALGNGRMDTDEWKNEIIGPNTRQYSPNKRGIFNRDKGGSNGKYLSERKARYGYQDKTDKEFFEEVFDIRYGKETFNDWVNRKKSEFQDIWESRQVKKGMYPAVLNVQNPIVEKNQNTYYEEQRGLFTKAKKDKNDAIVSDEANNEFGSDVVVIFNPKENVHFLGTKQDIENFKNWKSSNKDKTNVSK
-88 VVDENGEPLVVY
+88 VVDENGEPKLMFRTDDKGKNIMGRGDGGPFFATDNILVAA
-100 HGTGTPNKI
+100 
-109 EEFKSKN
+109 S
-116 NKIWFTDKS
+116 
-125 TAQAYANFDQD
+125 YAF
-136 MRDEVGLDSSNNI
+136 EDSSSLYKGFIN
-149 YPVFLSIKNPK
+149 LKNPYIINEESHGFYLMYNGK
-160 YFDNVSYT
+160 QTSIPEITETLIKEGYDGVLYKRVWDVGDYIDYDPETDYWASNV
-168 TLENF
+168 
-173 ESADNDG
+173 A
-180 MIATNVSDYEGSQE
+180 V
-194 QIVAF
+194 F
-199 NPNQIKSVDNQGTF
+199 NPNQMKSIDNQGTF
-213 SIQDNNIYNQKI
+213 STQDNNIYLADSNTENISQ
-225 VSRETRLE
+225 LE
-233 NFYNSYVKLRTKTVE
+233 SMQSY
-248 KAENETELR
+248 
-257 KRRSKLSSNSKLHET
+257 SNSKE
-272 NLDAIM
+272 
-278 QEILGIYIYD
+278 
-288 ADYSTTD
+288 
-295 STLRELNNLSES
+295 
-307 RYLTLLNEEIDKLD
+307 
-321 RLLIPVDS
+321 
-329 LIAAVNNINKGYNK
+329 
-343 LSDYSKEV
+343 
-351 QDRLFNMPVYREATE
+351 
-366 LPVITRAKSLKQYNA
+366 
-381 YQKIK
+381 
-386 YNKELNTFISNLKLT
+386 
-401 QLKLAA
+401 
-407 RKYHLDTIKMFVEE
+407 
-421 YDRGFED
+421 
-428 MKLKVLDEYLY
+428 
-439 RTSLLSKKAPKLQ
+439 
-452 GTYNLLEDLA
+452 
-462 KGQSELD
+462 
-469 SKNANEQIQKISNVT
+469 
-484 NIKQALELLSKELP
+484 
-498 EYAPFI
+498 
-504 RHLQEIP
+504 
-511 YYEDILIE
+511 
-519 IDYNSEDSFA
+519 
-529 LTKAVGNTSFK
+529 
-540 IDPETNEYTAKIT
+540 
-553 INKESFG
+553 
-560 YRTLLHEIV
+560 
-569 HAFSSIALA
+569 
-578 GRDEHGNNEFVSDII
+578 
-593 AIIDHCNKYFEIPK
+593 
-607 IFGTLMQDSLNYGF
+607 
-621 TNPQEF
+621 
-627 IAEFFSNP
+627 
-635 AFQMLLKEIPT
+635 
-646 IGETEIKE
+646 
-654 KNIFKSVVEAITK
+654 
-667 FFASFFNKEK
+667 
-677 NLYNQIEPLMYK
+677 
-689 IIDFQSDLHKNNTIK
+689 
-704 YNPNREYNSDNYT
+704 
-717 NNQVITKVISNSKD
+717 
-731 LLDNSRSKM
+731 LLDNMDSEM
-740 ATVLRDVAN
+740 ATVLNDVAS
-749 KINMHPVSIEYTDR
+749 KINMQPVSIEYIDR
-763 PLNEAYPEATYWT
+763 PLNEMYPEATYWT
-776 PAIYDRN
+776 PAIYDRK
-783 SNKIVV
+783 SNAIVV

-836 EKYEDHASK
+836 EKHDDHASK

-870 KGEKTLIQKIIDWFK
+870 KGEKTLIQRIIDWFK

-948 MVKTAENRVAS
+948 MVKTAENRMAS

-1003 LNGSLEYVDNVL
+1003 LNGSLEYVDNVI
-1015 YSLDEAEKVIKTID
+1015 YSLDEAERVIKTID

-1105 SSKKMIDRENIGY
+1105 SSKKMVDRENIGY

-1135 MEEAKDPNI
+1135 MEESKDPNI

-1209 DHNLLFERDV
+1209 DHNLLFEKDV

-1276 KSENCERKYT
+1276 KAENCERKYT

-1389 DMDAFLEE
+1389 DMNAFLEE

-1429 DEFKEKVSK
+1429 DEFKEKVSR

-1492 RKRTKKTVGSV
+1492 RKRTKKTASGV
-1503 RLFKSELSDLAKEN
+1503 RLFKSELSDIAKEN

-1647 GSRGLITGTRNY
+1647 GNKGLITGTRNY

-1705 DLIGAITK
+1705 DLIGAIVK

-1786 ISLDKVFEY
+1786 ISLDKVFEH

-1838 TIANSILTKELISL
+1838 TIANGILTKELISL
-1852 KVASQFGKNQANNKL
+1852 KAASQFGKNQANNKL
-1867 IGVLEYNGLTFNQ
+1867 IGALEYNGLTFNQ

-1888 RWRIGRMITRATEP
+1888 RWRIGRMITRAVEP
-1902 YAAFKLMSFLPNSV
+1902 YSAFKLMSFLPNSA
-1916 FAVSVY
+1916 FTVSVY

-2030 RAFIPKNIENTISPV
+2030 RAFIPKNIENTISPM

-2071 RNLIKLLRVLTG
+2071 RKLIKLLRVLTG

-2091 LQEQYPDVDIKKQ
+2091 LQEQYPDVDVKKQ

-2177 FVDINRVIN
+2177 FVDVNRVIN

>member
-7 NLKNKEVAREFEE
+7 NLKNEEVAREFEE

-39 NGIDKAPNGEPSKLF
+39 NGIDKAPNGEPSNLF

-77 KSFKKWFGESK
+77 KSFKEWFGDWTGNVSIDIDSKDAIDYLYSTNTELYKVGSKEEYTQYVNSIYPNSLINSIYWHGTDSDLSQGIENTKKGKGSGAPETGAEMYFNKQPWASLQYLSGVNRNIPDTEGYNNWVKLWWELKEALGNGRMDTDEWKNEIIGPNTRQYSPNKRGIFNRDKGGSNGKYLSERKARYGYQDKTDKEFFEEVFDIRYGKETFNDWVNRKKSEFQNVWKSRQVKKGMYPAVLNIQNPIVEKNQNTYYEEQRGLFTKAKRDKNDAIVSNEANNEFGSDVVVIFNPKENVHFLGTKQDIENFKNWKSSNKDKTNVSK
-88 VVDENGEPLVVY
+88 VVDENGEPLLVW
-100 HGTGTPNKI
+100 HGTT
-109 EEFKSKN
+109 E
-116 NKIWFTDKS
+116 
-125 TAQAYANFDQD
+125 NFDVFSKSWRGATD
-136 MRDEVGLDSSNNI
+136 PGDWGLGFYFSPKKSSSEMYGNI
-149 YPVFLSIKNPK
+149 LMPVFLSIKNPVPNEK
-160 YFDNVSYT
+160 FQMINSFGREKVKPITLKEKIQEDIKT
-168 TLENF
+168 TKFTIKGIEEQLYG
-173 ESADNDG
+173 NDP
-180 MIATNVSDYEGSQE
+180 DYELYRKEGSLQNIMHKKNLE
-194 QIVAF
+194 RYKDKLKDLQTQLQTKSKEELDYDINKKWNDNIEDINKYDGVIPNINSGKAIKENYEIVARE
-199 NPNQIKSVDNQGTF
+199 PNQIKSIDNQGTF
-213 SIQDNNIYNQKI
+213 STKDNNIYLADSNSENISQ
-225 VSRETRLE
+225 LE
-233 NFYNSYVKLRTKTVE
+233 SMQSY
-248 KAENETELR
+248 
-257 KRRSKLSSNSKLHET
+257 SNSKE
-272 NLDAIM
+272 
-278 QEILGIYIYD
+278 
-288 ADYSTTD
+288 
-295 STLRELNNLSES
+295 
-307 RYLTLLNEEIDKLD
+307 
-321 RLLIPVDS
+321 
-329 LIAAVNNINKGYNK
+329 
-343 LSDYSKEV
+343 
-351 QDRLFNMPVYREATE
+351 
-366 LPVITRAKSLKQYNA
+366 
-381 YQKIK
+381 
-386 YNKELNTFISNLKLT
+386 
-401 QLKLAA
+401 
-407 RKYHLDTIKMFVEE
+407 
-421 YDRGFED
+421 
-428 MKLKVLDEYLY
+428 
-439 RTSLLSKKAPKLQ
+439 
-452 GTYNLLEDLA
+452 
-462 KGQSELD
+462 
-469 SKNANEQIQKISNVT
+469 
-484 NIKQALELLSKELP
+484 
-498 EYAPFI
+498 
-504 RHLQEIP
+504 
-511 YYEDILIE
+511 
-519 IDYNSEDSFA
+519 
-529 LTKAVGNTSFK
+529 
-540 IDPETNEYTAKIT
+540 
-553 INKESFG
+553 
-560 YRTLLHEIV
+560 
-569 HAFSSIALA
+569 
-578 GRDEHGNNEFVSDII
+578 
-593 AIIDHCNKYFEIPK
+593 
-607 IFGTLMQDSLNYGF
+607 
-621 TNPQEF
+621 
-627 IAEFFSNP
+627 
-635 AFQMLLKEIPT
+635 
-646 IGETEIKE
+646 
-654 KNIFKSVVEAITK
+654 
-667 FFASFFNKEK
+667 
-677 NLYNQIEPLMYK
+677 
-689 IIDFQSDLHKNNTIK
+689 
-704 YNPNREYNSDNYT
+704 
-717 NNQVITKVISNSKD
+717 
-731 LLDNSRSKM
+731 LLDNMNSEM
-740 ATVLRDVAN
+740 ATVLNDVAS
-749 KINMHPVSIEYTDR
+749 KINMQPVSIEYTDR
-763 PLNEAYPEATYWT
+763 PLNEVYPEATYWT

-783 SNKIVV
+783 SNTIVV

-836 EKYEDHASK
+836 EKHDDHASK

-870 KGEKTLIQKIIDWFK
+870 KGEKTLIQRIIDWFK

-899 KIVDNVIEFNAYQT
+899 KIIDNVIEFNAYQT

-948 MVKTAENRVAS
+948 MVKTAENRMAS

-980 LSNLRSIQNSI
+980 LSSLRSIQNSI
-991 TDVEGVNNITNF
+991 TDVEGINNITNF
-1003 LNGSLEYVDNVL
+1003 LNGSLEYVDNVI
-1015 YSLDEAEKVIKTID
+1015 YSLDEAERVIKTID

-1135 MEEAKDPNI
+1135 MEEAKDHNI

-1319 DSSTNKP
+1319 DSNTNKP

-1397 MERMKNME
+1397 MERMKNVE

-1429 DEFKEKVSK
+1429 DEFKEKVSR

-1492 RKRTKKTVGSV
+1492 RKRTKKTASSV
-1503 RLFKSELSDLAKEN
+1503 RLFKSELSDIAKEN
-1517 GGKSAVSPEDIWV
+1517 GGKSAVSSEDIWV

-1647 GSRGLITGTRNY
+1647 GNKGLITGTRNY

-1664 GIQPD
+1664 SIQPD

-1705 DLIGAITK
+1705 DLIGAIVK

-1852 KVASQFGKNQANNKL
+1852 KAASQFGKNQANNKL
-1867 IGVLEYNGLTFNQ
+1867 IGALEYNGLTFNQ

-1888 RWRIGRMITRATEP
+1888 RWRIGRMITRAAEP
-1902 YAAFKLMSFLPNSV
+1902 YSAFKLMSFLPNSA
-1916 FAVSVY
+1916 FTVSVY

-2030 RAFIPKNIENTISPV
+2030 RAFIPKNIENTISPM

-2091 LQEQYPDVDIKKQ
+2091 LQEQYPDVDVKKQ

-2177 FVDINRVIN
+2177 FVDVNRVIN

-2191 SSRKYEEIERG
+2191 SNRKYEEIERG

>member
-7 NLKNKEVAREFEE
+7 NLKNEEVAREFEE

-77 KSFKKWFGESK
+77 KSFKEWFGDWTGNVSIDIDSKDAIDYLYSTNTELSKVGSKEEYAQYVNSIYPNSLINSIYWHGTDSDLSQGVENTKKGKGSGAPETGAEMYFNKQPWASLQYISGVNRNIPDTEGYNNWVKLWWELKEALGNGRMDTDEWKNEIIGPNTRQYSPNKRGIFNRDKGGSNGKYLSERKARYGYQDKTDKEFFEEVFDIRYGKETFNDWVNRKKSEFQDVWESRQVKKGMYPAVLNVQNPIVEKNQNTYYEEQRGLFTKAKKDKNDAIVSDEANNEFGSDVVVIFNPKENVHFLGTKQDIENFKNWKSSNKDKTNVSK
-88 VVDENGEPLVVY
+88 VVDKNGEPKLMFRTDDKGKNIMGRGDGGPFFATDNILVAA
-100 HGTGTPNKI
+100 
-109 EEFKSKN
+109 S
-116 NKIWFTDKS
+116 
-125 TAQAYANFDQD
+125 YAF
-136 MRDEVGLDSSNNI
+136 EDSSSLYKGFIN
-149 YPVFLSIKNPK
+149 LKNPYIINEESHGFHLMYNGK
-160 YFDNVSYT
+160 QTSIPEITETLIKEGYDGVLYKRVWDVGDYIDYDPEIDYWASNV
-168 TLENF
+168 
-173 ESADNDG
+173 A
-180 MIATNVSDYEGSQE
+180 M
-194 QIVAF
+194 F
-199 NPNQIKSVDNQGTF
+199 NPNQMKSIDNQGTF
-213 SIQDNNIYNQKI
+213 STQDNNIYLADSNTENISQ
-225 VSRETRLE
+225 LE
-233 NFYNSYVKLRTKTVE
+233 SMQSY
-248 KAENETELR
+248 
-257 KRRSKLSSNSKLHET
+257 SNSKE
-272 NLDAIM
+272 
-278 QEILGIYIYD
+278 
-288 ADYSTTD
+288 
-295 STLRELNNLSES
+295 
-307 RYLTLLNEEIDKLD
+307 
-321 RLLIPVDS
+321 
-329 LIAAVNNINKGYNK
+329 
-343 LSDYSKEV
+343 
-351 QDRLFNMPVYREATE
+351 
-366 LPVITRAKSLKQYNA
+366 
-381 YQKIK
+381 
-386 YNKELNTFISNLKLT
+386 
-401 QLKLAA
+401 
-407 RKYHLDTIKMFVEE
+407 
-421 YDRGFED
+421 
-428 MKLKVLDEYLY
+428 
-439 RTSLLSKKAPKLQ
+439 
-452 GTYNLLEDLA
+452 
-462 KGQSELD
+462 
-469 SKNANEQIQKISNVT
+469 
-484 NIKQALELLSKELP
+484 
-498 EYAPFI
+498 
-504 RHLQEIP
+504 
-511 YYEDILIE
+511 
-519 IDYNSEDSFA
+519 
-529 LTKAVGNTSFK
+529 
-540 IDPETNEYTAKIT
+540 
-553 INKESFG
+553 
-560 YRTLLHEIV
+560 
-569 HAFSSIALA
+569 
-578 GRDEHGNNEFVSDII
+578 
-593 AIIDHCNKYFEIPK
+593 
-607 IFGTLMQDSLNYGF
+607 
-621 TNPQEF
+621 
-627 IAEFFSNP
+627 
-635 AFQMLLKEIPT
+635 
-646 IGETEIKE
+646 
-654 KNIFKSVVEAITK
+654 
-667 FFASFFNKEK
+667 
-677 NLYNQIEPLMYK
+677 
-689 IIDFQSDLHKNNTIK
+689 
-704 YNPNREYNSDNYT
+704 
-717 NNQVITKVISNSKD
+717 
-731 LLDNSRSKM
+731 LLDNMDSEM
-740 ATVLRDVAN
+740 ATVLNDVAS
-749 KINMHPVSIEYTDR
+749 KINMQPVSIEYIDR
-763 PLNEAYPEATYWT
+763 PLNEMYPEATYWT
-776 PAIYDRN
+776 PAIYDRK
-783 SNKIVV
+783 SNAIVV

-836 EKYEDHASK
+836 EKHDDHASK

-870 KGEKTLIQKIIDWFK
+870 KGEKTLIQRIIDWFK

-948 MVKTAENRVAS
+948 MVKTAENRMAS

-1015 YSLDEAEKVIKTID
+1015 YSLDEAERVIKTID

-1276 KSENCERKYT
+1276 KAENCERKYT

-1319 DSSTNKP
+1319 DSNTNKP

-1337 KYIRLLEKKRNLANP
+1337 KYNRLLEKKRNLANP
-1352 YDPITGELKPE
+1352 YDPVTGELKPE

-1397 MERMKNME
+1397 MERMKNIE

-1420 ERNTRWELT
+1420 ERNTRLELT

-1530 DDKGV
+1530 DDEGV

-1551 YMHRVPNSN
+1551 YIHRVPNSN

-1722 NKKKVAPQLNLLD
+1722 NKKKIAPQLNLLD

-1826 AFVRKHYNMHDF
+1826 AFIRKHYNMHDF

-1867 IGVLEYNGLTFNQ
+1867 VGALEYNGLTFNQ

-1902 YAAFKLMSFLPNSV
+1902 YSAFKLMSFLPNSA
-1916 FAVSVY
+1916 FAISVY
-1922 LNYKLIRLE
+1922 LNYRLIRLE

-1953 EERKAIYRN
+1953 EERKAMYRN

-2030 RAFIPKNIENTISPV
+2030 RAFIPKNIENTISPM

-2071 RNLIKLLRVLTG
+2071 RKLIKLLRVLTG

-2091 LQEQYPDVDIKKQ
+2091 LQEQYPDVDVKKQ

-2112 NAQIFTYFFWLTI
+2112 NTQMFTYFFWLTI

-2155 GSRYNAMDVFD
+2155 GSRYDAMDVFD

-2177 FVDINRVIN
+2177 FVDVNRAIN
-2186 PLSYL
+2186 PVSYL

>member
-77 KSFKKWFGESK
+77 KSFKEWFGDWTGNVSIDIDSKDAIDYLYSTNTELPKVGSKEEYAQYINSIYPNSLINSIYWHGTDSDLSQGVENTKKGKGSGAPETGAEMYFNKQPWASLQYVSGVNRNIPDTEGYNNWVKLWWELKEALGNGRMDTDEWKNEIIGPNTRQYSPNKRGIFNRDKGGSNGKYLSERKARYGYQDKTDKEFFEEVFDIRYGKETFNDWVNRKKSEFQDVWKSRQVKKGMYPAVLNVQNPIVEKNQNTYYEEQRGLFTKAKQNKNDAIVSNEAKNEFGSDVVIVFNPKENVHFLGTKQDVEDFKNWKNSNKDKTNVSK

-100 HGTGTPNKI
+100 HGSSSEFDTFAIPSVDNRQYLSTKIAPKFFFTPSIKTAKSFI
-109 EEFKSKN
+109 SPRDEAILHIVDRELDFIPLDEVQKGEEDEFVWGYIAKKLKGVTVEELKN
-116 NKIWFTDKS
+116 IWFSHVEAGDVHTYKNPNRDKL
-125 TAQAYANFDQD
+125 F
-136 MRDEVGLDSSNNI
+136 
-149 YPVFLSIKNPK
+149 YPVFLSAKNLLVIDGK
-160 YFDNVSYT
+160 GERADKVLS
-168 TLENF
+168 ENKNEIDAN
-173 ESADNDG
+173 ESVL
-180 MIATNVSDYEGSQE
+180 ITNIDETRESKPISDYLVS
-194 QIVAF
+194 
-199 NPNQIKSVDNQGTF
+199 NPNQIKSIDNQGTF
-213 SIQDNNIYNQKI
+213 STQENNIYLADSNSENTSQ
-225 VSRETRLE
+225 LE
-233 NFYNSYVKLRTKTVE
+233 SMQSY
-248 KAENETELR
+248 
-257 KRRSKLSSNSKLHET
+257 SNSKE
-272 NLDAIM
+272 
-278 QEILGIYIYD
+278 
-288 ADYSTTD
+288 
-295 STLRELNNLSES
+295 
-307 RYLTLLNEEIDKLD
+307 
-321 RLLIPVDS
+321 
-329 LIAAVNNINKGYNK
+329 
-343 LSDYSKEV
+343 
-351 QDRLFNMPVYREATE
+351 
-366 LPVITRAKSLKQYNA
+366 
-381 YQKIK
+381 
-386 YNKELNTFISNLKLT
+386 
-401 QLKLAA
+401 
-407 RKYHLDTIKMFVEE
+407 
-421 YDRGFED
+421 
-428 MKLKVLDEYLY
+428 
-439 RTSLLSKKAPKLQ
+439 
-452 GTYNLLEDLA
+452 
-462 KGQSELD
+462 
-469 SKNANEQIQKISNVT
+469 
-484 NIKQALELLSKELP
+484 
-498 EYAPFI
+498 
-504 RHLQEIP
+504 
-511 YYEDILIE
+511 
-519 IDYNSEDSFA
+519 
-529 LTKAVGNTSFK
+529 
-540 IDPETNEYTAKIT
+540 
-553 INKESFG
+553 
-560 YRTLLHEIV
+560 
-569 HAFSSIALA
+569 
-578 GRDEHGNNEFVSDII
+578 
-593 AIIDHCNKYFEIPK
+593 
-607 IFGTLMQDSLNYGF
+607 
-621 TNPQEF
+621 
-627 IAEFFSNP
+627 
-635 AFQMLLKEIPT
+635 
-646 IGETEIKE
+646 
-654 KNIFKSVVEAITK
+654 
-667 FFASFFNKEK
+667 
-677 NLYNQIEPLMYK
+677 
-689 IIDFQSDLHKNNTIK
+689 
-704 YNPNREYNSDNYT
+704 
-717 NNQVITKVISNSKD
+717 
-731 LLDNSRSKM
+731 LLDNMDSEM
-740 ATVLRDVAN
+740 ATVLNDVAA
-749 KINMHPVSIEYTDR
+749 KINMQPVSIEYTDR

-991 TDVEGVNNITNF
+991 TDVEGVNNIANF

-1397 MERMKNME
+1397 MERMKNVE

-1722 NKKKVAPQLNLLD
+1722 NKKKIAPQLNLLD

-1775 ILPEVTLKGYK
+1775 ILPEITLKSYK

-2071 RNLIKLLRVLTG
+2071 RKLIKLLRVLTG

-2091 LQEQYPDVDIKKQ
+2091 LQEQYPDVDVKKQ

-2112 NAQIFTYFFWLTI
+2112 NAQMFTYFFWLTI

-2155 GSRYNAMDVFD
+2155 GSRYNAMDIFD
-2166 ILNSITPLIQT
+2166 ILNSITPLTQT
-2177 FVDINRVIN
+2177 FEDINRVIN

>member
-77 KSFKKWFGESK
+77 KSFKEWFGDWTGNVSIDIDSKDAIDYLYSTNTELSKVGSKEEYAQYVNSIYPNSLINSIYWHGTDSDLSQGVENTKKGKGSGAPETGAEMYFNKQPWASLQYISGVNRNIPDTEGYNNWVKLWWELKEALGNGRMDTDEWKNEIIGPNTRQYSPNKRGIFNRDKGGSNGKYLSERKARYGYQDKTDKEFFEEVFDIRYGKETFNDWVNRKKSEFQDVWESRQVKKGMYPAVLNVQNPIVEKNQNTYYEEQRGLFTKAKKDKNDAIVSDEANNEFGSDVVVIFNPKENVHFLGTKQDIENFKNWKSSNKDKTNVSK
-88 VVDENGEPLVVY
+88 VVDKNGEPKLMFRTDDKGKNIMGRGDGGPFFATDNILVAA
-100 HGTGTPNKI
+100 
-109 EEFKSKN
+109 S
-116 NKIWFTDKS
+116 
-125 TAQAYANFDQD
+125 YAF
-136 MRDEVGLDSSNNI
+136 EDSSSLYKGFIN
-149 YPVFLSIKNPK
+149 LKNPYIINEESHGFYLMYNGK
-160 YFDNVSYT
+160 QTSIPEITETLIKEGYDGVLYKRVWDVGDYIDYDPETDYWASNV
-168 TLENF
+168 
-173 ESADNDG
+173 A
-180 MIATNVSDYEGSQE
+180 V
-194 QIVAF
+194 F
-199 NPNQIKSVDNQGTF
+199 NPNQMKSIDNQGTF
-213 SIQDNNIYNQKI
+213 STQDNNIYLADSNTENISQ
-225 VSRETRLE
+225 LE
-233 NFYNSYVKLRTKTVE
+233 SMQSY
-248 KAENETELR
+248 
-257 KRRSKLSSNSKLHET
+257 SNSKE
-272 NLDAIM
+272 
-278 QEILGIYIYD
+278 
-288 ADYSTTD
+288 
-295 STLRELNNLSES
+295 
-307 RYLTLLNEEIDKLD
+307 
-321 RLLIPVDS
+321 
-329 LIAAVNNINKGYNK
+329 
-343 LSDYSKEV
+343 
-351 QDRLFNMPVYREATE
+351 
-366 LPVITRAKSLKQYNA
+366 
-381 YQKIK
+381 
-386 YNKELNTFISNLKLT
+386 
-401 QLKLAA
+401 
-407 RKYHLDTIKMFVEE
+407 
-421 YDRGFED
+421 
-428 MKLKVLDEYLY
+428 
-439 RTSLLSKKAPKLQ
+439 
-452 GTYNLLEDLA
+452 
-462 KGQSELD
+462 
-469 SKNANEQIQKISNVT
+469 
-484 NIKQALELLSKELP
+484 
-498 EYAPFI
+498 
-504 RHLQEIP
+504 
-511 YYEDILIE
+511 
-519 IDYNSEDSFA
+519 
-529 LTKAVGNTSFK
+529 
-540 IDPETNEYTAKIT
+540 
-553 INKESFG
+553 
-560 YRTLLHEIV
+560 
-569 HAFSSIALA
+569 
-578 GRDEHGNNEFVSDII
+578 
-593 AIIDHCNKYFEIPK
+593 
-607 IFGTLMQDSLNYGF
+607 
-621 TNPQEF
+621 
-627 IAEFFSNP
+627 
-635 AFQMLLKEIPT
+635 
-646 IGETEIKE
+646 
-654 KNIFKSVVEAITK
+654 
-667 FFASFFNKEK
+667 
-677 NLYNQIEPLMYK
+677 
-689 IIDFQSDLHKNNTIK
+689 
-704 YNPNREYNSDNYT
+704 
-717 NNQVITKVISNSKD
+717 
-731 LLDNSRSKM
+731 LLDNMDSEM
-740 ATVLRDVAN
+740 ATVLNDVAS
-749 KINMHPVSIEYTDR
+749 KINMQPVSIEYIDR
-763 PLNEAYPEATYWT
+763 PLNEMYPEATYWT
-776 PAIYDRN
+776 PAIYDRK
-783 SNKIVV
+783 SNAIVV

-870 KGEKTLIQKIIDWFK
+870 KGEKTLIQRIIDWFK

-948 MVKTAENRVAS
+948 MVKTAENRMAS

-1015 YSLDEAEKVIKTID
+1015 YSLDEAERVIKTID

-1219 DGKKTGYLIRDRR
+1219 DGKKTGYLIRDRK

-1276 KSENCERKYT
+1276 KAENCERKYT

-1319 DSSTNKP
+1319 DSNTNKP

-1337 KYIRLLEKKRNLANP
+1337 KYNRLLEKKRNLANP

-1397 MERMKNME
+1397 MERMKNVE

-1487 AMYNV
+1487 VMYNV

-1722 NKKKVAPQLNLLD
+1722 NKKKIAPQLNLLD

-1867 IGVLEYNGLTFNQ
+1867 IGALEYNGLTFNQ

-1888 RWRIGRMITRATEP
+1888 RWRIGRMITRAVEP
-1902 YAAFKLMSFLPNSV
+1902 YSAFKLMSFLPNSA
-1916 FAVSVY
+1916 FTVSVY

-1979 KSKYAPYVTAE
+1979 KPKYAPYVTAE

-2030 RAFIPKNIENTISPV
+2030 RAFIPKNIENTISPM

-2071 RNLIKLLRVLTG
+2071 RKLIKLLRVLTG

-2091 LQEQYPDVDIKKQ
+2091 LQEQYPDVDVKKQ

-2112 NAQIFTYFFWLTI
+2112 NAQMFTYFFWLTI

-2177 FVDINRVIN
+2177 FVDVNRAIN
-2186 PLSYL
+2186 PVSYL

-2211 RDFIKVIPILNAYY
+2211 RDFIKVIPILNSYY

>member
-77 KSFKKWFGESK
+77 KSFKEWFGDWTGNVSIDIDSKDAIDYLYSTNTELPKVGSKEEYAQYINSIYPNSLINSIYWHGTDSDLSQGVENTKKGKGSGAPETGAEMYFNKQPWASLQYVSGVNRNIPDTEGYNNWVKLWWELKEALGNGRMDTDEWKNEIIGPNTRQYSPNKRGIFNRDKGGSNGKYLSERKARYGYQDKTDKEFFEEVFDIRYGKETFNDWVNRKKSEFQDVWKSRQVKKGMYPAVLNVQNPIVEKNQNTYYEEQRGLFTKAKQNKNDAIVSNEAKNEFGSDVVIVFNPKENVHFLGTKQDVEDFKNWKNSNKDKTNVSK

-100 HGTGTPNKI
+100 HGSSSEFDTFAIPSVDNRQRLSTKI
-109 EEFKSKN
+109 APKFFFTTSKKTAQSFISPRDEAILHAVDRELDFIPLDEIQEGEEDELVWGYIAKKLKGVTVEELKN
-116 NKIWFTDKS
+116 IWFSHVEAGDVHTYKNPNRDKL
-125 TAQAYANFDQD
+125 F
-136 MRDEVGLDSSNNI
+136 
-149 YPVFLSIKNPK
+149 YPVFLSAKNLLVIDGK
-160 YFDNVSYT
+160 GERADKVLS
-168 TLENF
+168 ENKNEIDAN
-173 ESADNDG
+173 ESVL
-180 MIATNVSDYEGSQE
+180 ITNIDETRESKPISDYLVS
-194 QIVAF
+194 
-199 NPNQIKSVDNQGTF
+199 NPNQIKSIDNQGTF
-213 SIQDNNIYNQKI
+213 STQENNIYLADSNSENTSQ
-225 VSRETRLE
+225 LE
-233 NFYNSYVKLRTKTVE
+233 SMQSY
-248 KAENETELR
+248 
-257 KRRSKLSSNSKLHET
+257 SNSKE
-272 NLDAIM
+272 
-278 QEILGIYIYD
+278 
-288 ADYSTTD
+288 
-295 STLRELNNLSES
+295 
-307 RYLTLLNEEIDKLD
+307 
-321 RLLIPVDS
+321 
-329 LIAAVNNINKGYNK
+329 
-343 LSDYSKEV
+343 
-351 QDRLFNMPVYREATE
+351 
-366 LPVITRAKSLKQYNA
+366 
-381 YQKIK
+381 
-386 YNKELNTFISNLKLT
+386 
-401 QLKLAA
+401 
-407 RKYHLDTIKMFVEE
+407 
-421 YDRGFED
+421 
-428 MKLKVLDEYLY
+428 
-439 RTSLLSKKAPKLQ
+439 
-452 GTYNLLEDLA
+452 
-462 KGQSELD
+462 
-469 SKNANEQIQKISNVT
+469 
-484 NIKQALELLSKELP
+484 
-498 EYAPFI
+498 
-504 RHLQEIP
+504 
-511 YYEDILIE
+511 
-519 IDYNSEDSFA
+519 
-529 LTKAVGNTSFK
+529 
-540 IDPETNEYTAKIT
+540 
-553 INKESFG
+553 
-560 YRTLLHEIV
+560 
-569 HAFSSIALA
+569 
-578 GRDEHGNNEFVSDII
+578 
-593 AIIDHCNKYFEIPK
+593 
-607 IFGTLMQDSLNYGF
+607 
-621 TNPQEF
+621 
-627 IAEFFSNP
+627 
-635 AFQMLLKEIPT
+635 
-646 IGETEIKE
+646 
-654 KNIFKSVVEAITK
+654 
-667 FFASFFNKEK
+667 
-677 NLYNQIEPLMYK
+677 
-689 IIDFQSDLHKNNTIK
+689 
-704 YNPNREYNSDNYT
+704 
-717 NNQVITKVISNSKD
+717 
-731 LLDNSRSKM
+731 LLDNMDSEM
-740 ATVLRDVAN
+740 ATVLNDVAA
-749 KINMHPVSIEYTDR
+749 KINMQPVSIEYTDR

-980 LSNLRSIQNSI
+980 LSSLRSIQNSI
-991 TDVEGVNNITNF
+991 TDVEGVNNIANF

-1246 WLKNHKL
+1246 WLKKHKL

-1276 KSENCERKYT
+1276 KAENCERKYT

-1397 MERMKNME
+1397 MERMKNVE

-1722 NKKKVAPQLNLLD
+1722 NKKKIAPQLNLLD

-1867 IGVLEYNGLTFNQ
+1867 IGALEYNGLTFNQ

-2030 RAFIPKNIENTISPV
+2030 RAFIPKNIENTISPM

-2071 RNLIKLLRVLTG
+2071 RKLIKLLRVLTG

-2091 LQEQYPDVDIKKQ
+2091 LQEQYPDVDVKKQ

-2112 NAQIFTYFFWLTI
+2112 NAQMFTYFFWLTI
-2125 FNLFGMGADDDDYWF
+2125 FNLFGMGADDDYYWF

-2155 GSRYNAMDVFD
+2155 GSRYNAMDIFD
-2166 ILNSITPLIQT
+2166 ILNSITPLTQT
-2177 FVDINRVIN
+2177 FEDINRVIN

>member
-34 SQNNG
+34 SLNNG

-77 KSFKKWFGESK
+77 KSFKEWFGDWTGNVFIDIDSKDAIDYLYSTNTELSKVGSKEEYTQYVNSIYPNSLINSIYWHGTDSDLSQGIENTKKGKGSGAPETGTEMYFNKQPWASLQYLSGVNRNIPDTEGYNNWVKLWWELKEALGNGRMDTDEWKNEIIGPNTRQYSPNKRGIFNRDKGGSNGKYLSERKARYGYQDKTDKEFFEEVFDIRYGKETFNDWVNRKKSEFQNVWKSRQVKKGMYPAVLNIQNPIVEKNQNTYYEEQRGLFTKAKRDKNDAIVSNEANNEFGSDVVVIFNPKENVHFLGTKQDIESFKNWKSSNKDKTNVSK
-88 VVDENGEPLVVY
+88 VVDENGEPKLMFRTDDKGKNIMGRGDGGPFFATDNILVAA
-100 HGTGTPNKI
+100 
-109 EEFKSKN
+109 S
-116 NKIWFTDKS
+116 
-125 TAQAYANFDQD
+125 YAF
-136 MRDEVGLDSSNNI
+136 EDSSSLYKGFIN
-149 YPVFLSIKNPK
+149 LKNPYIINEESHGFYLMYNGK
-160 YFDNVSYT
+160 QTSIPEITETLIKEGYDGVLYKRVWDVGDYIDYDPETDYWASNV
-168 TLENF
+168 
-173 ESADNDG
+173 A
-180 MIATNVSDYEGSQE
+180 V
-194 QIVAF
+194 F
-199 NPNQIKSVDNQGTF
+199 NPNQMKSIDNQGTF
-213 SIQDNNIYNQKI
+213 STQDSNIYLADSNSENISQ
-225 VSRETRLE
+225 LE
-233 NFYNSYVKLRTKTVE
+233 SMQSY
-248 KAENETELR
+248 
-257 KRRSKLSSNSKLHET
+257 SNSKE
-272 NLDAIM
+272 
-278 QEILGIYIYD
+278 
-288 ADYSTTD
+288 
-295 STLRELNNLSES
+295 
-307 RYLTLLNEEIDKLD
+307 
-321 RLLIPVDS
+321 
-329 LIAAVNNINKGYNK
+329 
-343 LSDYSKEV
+343 
-351 QDRLFNMPVYREATE
+351 
-366 LPVITRAKSLKQYNA
+366 
-381 YQKIK
+381 
-386 YNKELNTFISNLKLT
+386 
-401 QLKLAA
+401 
-407 RKYHLDTIKMFVEE
+407 
-421 YDRGFED
+421 
-428 MKLKVLDEYLY
+428 
-439 RTSLLSKKAPKLQ
+439 
-452 GTYNLLEDLA
+452 
-462 KGQSELD
+462 
-469 SKNANEQIQKISNVT
+469 
-484 NIKQALELLSKELP
+484 
-498 EYAPFI
+498 
-504 RHLQEIP
+504 
-511 YYEDILIE
+511 
-519 IDYNSEDSFA
+519 
-529 LTKAVGNTSFK
+529 
-540 IDPETNEYTAKIT
+540 
-553 INKESFG
+553 
-560 YRTLLHEIV
+560 
-569 HAFSSIALA
+569 
-578 GRDEHGNNEFVSDII
+578 
-593 AIIDHCNKYFEIPK
+593 
-607 IFGTLMQDSLNYGF
+607 
-621 TNPQEF
+621 
-627 IAEFFSNP
+627 
-635 AFQMLLKEIPT
+635 
-646 IGETEIKE
+646 
-654 KNIFKSVVEAITK
+654 
-667 FFASFFNKEK
+667 
-677 NLYNQIEPLMYK
+677 
-689 IIDFQSDLHKNNTIK
+689 
-704 YNPNREYNSDNYT
+704 
-717 NNQVITKVISNSKD
+717 
-731 LLDNSRSKM
+731 LLDNMDSEM
-740 ATVLRDVAN
+740 ATVLNDVAS
-749 KINMHPVSIEYTDR
+749 KINMQPVSIEYTDR
-763 PLNEAYPEATYWT
+763 PLNETYPEATYWT
-776 PAIYDRN
+776 PAIYDRK
-783 SNKIVV
+783 SNTIVV

-885 RLFGKNTTHQDLIN
+885 RLFGKNTTHKDLIN

-980 LSNLRSIQNSI
+980 LSSLRSIQNSI
-991 TDVEGVNNITNF
+991 TDVEGVNNIANF

-1246 WLKNHKL
+1246 WLKKHKL

-1276 KSENCERKYT
+1276 KAENCERKYT

-1397 MERMKNME
+1397 MERMKNIE

-1722 NKKKVAPQLNLLD
+1722 NKKKIAPQLNLLD

-1867 IGVLEYNGLTFNQ
+1867 IGALEYNGLTFNQ

-2030 RAFIPKNIENTISPV
+2030 RAFIPKNIENTISPM

-2071 RNLIKLLRVLTG
+2071 RKLIKLLRVLTG

-2091 LQEQYPDVDIKKQ
+2091 LQEQYPDVDVKKQ

-2112 NAQIFTYFFWLTI
+2112 NAQMFTYFFWLTI

-2155 GSRYNAMDVFD
+2155 GSRYNAMDIFD
-2166 ILNSITPLIQT
+2166 ILNSITPLTQT
-2177 FVDINRVIN
+2177 FEDINRVIN

>member
-77 KSFKKWFGESK
+77 KSFKKWFGDWTGNVSIDIDSKDAIDYLYSTNTELPKVGSKEEYAQYINSIYPNSLINSIYWHGTDSDLSQGVENTKKGKGSGAPETGAEMYFNKQPWASLQYVSGVNRNIPDTEGYNNWVKLWWELKEALGNGRMDTDEWKNEIIGPNTRQYSPNKRGIFNRDKGGSNGKYLSERKARYGYQDKTDKEFFEEVFDIRYGKETFNDWVNRKKSEFQDVWKSRQVKKGMYPAVLNVQNPIVEKNQNTYYEEQRGLFTKAKQNKNDAIVSNEAKNEFGSDVVIVFNPKENVHFLGTKQDVEDFKNWKNSNKDKTNVSK

-100 HGTGTPNKI
+100 HGSSSEFDTFAIPSVDNRQYLSTKIAPKFFFTPSIKTAKSFI
-109 EEFKSKN
+109 SPRDEAILHIVDRELDFIPLDEVQKGEEDEFVWGYIAKKLKGVTVEELKN
-116 NKIWFTDKS
+116 IWFSHVEAGDVHTYKNPNRDKL
-125 TAQAYANFDQD
+125 F
-136 MRDEVGLDSSNNI
+136 
-149 YPVFLSIKNPK
+149 YPVFLSAKNLLVIDGK
-160 YFDNVSYT
+160 GERADKVLS
-168 TLENF
+168 ENKNEIDAN
-173 ESADNDG
+173 ESVL
-180 MIATNVSDYEGSQE
+180 ITNIDETRESKPISDYLVS
-194 QIVAF
+194 
-199 NPNQIKSVDNQGTF
+199 NPNQIKSIDNQGTF
-213 SIQDNNIYNQKI
+213 STQENNIYLADSNSENTSQ
-225 VSRETRLE
+225 LE
-233 NFYNSYVKLRTKTVE
+233 SMQSY
-248 KAENETELR
+248 
-257 KRRSKLSSNSKLHET
+257 SNSKE
-272 NLDAIM
+272 
-278 QEILGIYIYD
+278 
-288 ADYSTTD
+288 
-295 STLRELNNLSES
+295 
-307 RYLTLLNEEIDKLD
+307 
-321 RLLIPVDS
+321 
-329 LIAAVNNINKGYNK
+329 
-343 LSDYSKEV
+343 
-351 QDRLFNMPVYREATE
+351 
-366 LPVITRAKSLKQYNA
+366 
-381 YQKIK
+381 
-386 YNKELNTFISNLKLT
+386 
-401 QLKLAA
+401 
-407 RKYHLDTIKMFVEE
+407 
-421 YDRGFED
+421 
-428 MKLKVLDEYLY
+428 
-439 RTSLLSKKAPKLQ
+439 
-452 GTYNLLEDLA
+452 
-462 KGQSELD
+462 
-469 SKNANEQIQKISNVT
+469 
-484 NIKQALELLSKELP
+484 
-498 EYAPFI
+498 
-504 RHLQEIP
+504 
-511 YYEDILIE
+511 
-519 IDYNSEDSFA
+519 
-529 LTKAVGNTSFK
+529 
-540 IDPETNEYTAKIT
+540 
-553 INKESFG
+553 
-560 YRTLLHEIV
+560 
-569 HAFSSIALA
+569 
-578 GRDEHGNNEFVSDII
+578 
-593 AIIDHCNKYFEIPK
+593 
-607 IFGTLMQDSLNYGF
+607 
-621 TNPQEF
+621 
-627 IAEFFSNP
+627 
-635 AFQMLLKEIPT
+635 
-646 IGETEIKE
+646 
-654 KNIFKSVVEAITK
+654 
-667 FFASFFNKEK
+667 
-677 NLYNQIEPLMYK
+677 
-689 IIDFQSDLHKNNTIK
+689 
-704 YNPNREYNSDNYT
+704 
-717 NNQVITKVISNSKD
+717 
-731 LLDNSRSKM
+731 LLDNMDSEM
-740 ATVLRDVAN
+740 ATVLNDVAA
-749 KINMHPVSIEYTDR
+749 KINMQPVSIEYTDR

-783 SNKIVV
+783 SNKIVI

-980 LSNLRSIQNSI
+980 LSSLRSIQNSI
-991 TDVEGVNNITNF
+991 TDVEGVNNIANF

-1209 DHNLLFERDV
+1209 DHKLLFERDV

-1246 WLKNHKL
+1246 WLKKHKL

-1276 KSENCERKYT
+1276 KAENCERKYT

-1397 MERMKNME
+1397 MERMKNVE

-1722 NKKKVAPQLNLLD
+1722 NKKKIAPQLNLLD

-2071 RNLIKLLRVLTG
+2071 RKLIKLLRVLTG

-2091 LQEQYPDVDIKKQ
+2091 LQEQYPDVDVKKQ

-2112 NAQIFTYFFWLTI
+2112 NAQMFTYFFWLTI

-2155 GSRYNAMDVFD
+2155 GSRYNAMDIFD
-2166 ILNSITPLIQT
+2166 ILNSITPLTQT
-2177 FVDINRVIN
+2177 FEDINRVIN

>member
-7 NLKNKEVAREFEE
+7 NLKNEEVAREFEE

-62 GDRVAAIQAKARTYS
+62 GDRVAAIQSKARTYS
-77 KSFKKWFGESK
+77 KSFKEWFGDWTGNVSIDIDSKDAIDYLYSTNTELSKVGSKEEYAQYVNSIYPNSLINSIYWHGTDSDLSQGVENTKKGKGSGAPETGAEMYFNKQPWASLQYISGVNRNIPDTEGYNNWVKLWWELKEALGNGRMDTDEWKNEIIGPNTRQYSPNKRGIFNRDKGGSNGKYLSERKARYGYQDKTDKEFFEEVFDIRYGKETFNDWVNRKKSEFQDVWESRQVKKGMYPAVLNVQNPIVEKNQNTYYEEQRGLFTKAKKDKNDAIVSDEANNEFGSDVVVIFNPKENVHFLGTKQDIENFKNWKSSNKDKTNVSK
-88 VVDENGEPLVVY
+88 VVDKNGEPKLMFRTDDKGKNIMGRGDGGPFFATDNILVAA
-100 HGTGTPNKI
+100 
-109 EEFKSKN
+109 S
-116 NKIWFTDKS
+116 
-125 TAQAYANFDQD
+125 YAF
-136 MRDEVGLDSSNNI
+136 EDSSSLYKGFIN
-149 YPVFLSIKNPK
+149 LKNPYIINEESHGFYLMYNGK
-160 YFDNVSYT
+160 QTSIPEITETLIKEGYDGVLYKRVWDVGDYIDYDPETDYWASNV
-168 TLENF
+168 
-173 ESADNDG
+173 A
-180 MIATNVSDYEGSQE
+180 V
-194 QIVAF
+194 F
-199 NPNQIKSVDNQGTF
+199 NPNQMKSIDNQGTF
-213 SIQDNNIYNQKI
+213 STQDNNIYLADSNTENISQ
-225 VSRETRLE
+225 LE
-233 NFYNSYVKLRTKTVE
+233 SMQSY
-248 KAENETELR
+248 
-257 KRRSKLSSNSKLHET
+257 SNSKE
-272 NLDAIM
+272 
-278 QEILGIYIYD
+278 
-288 ADYSTTD
+288 
-295 STLRELNNLSES
+295 
-307 RYLTLLNEEIDKLD
+307 
-321 RLLIPVDS
+321 
-329 LIAAVNNINKGYNK
+329 
-343 LSDYSKEV
+343 
-351 QDRLFNMPVYREATE
+351 
-366 LPVITRAKSLKQYNA
+366 
-381 YQKIK
+381 
-386 YNKELNTFISNLKLT
+386 
-401 QLKLAA
+401 
-407 RKYHLDTIKMFVEE
+407 
-421 YDRGFED
+421 
-428 MKLKVLDEYLY
+428 
-439 RTSLLSKKAPKLQ
+439 
-452 GTYNLLEDLA
+452 
-462 KGQSELD
+462 
-469 SKNANEQIQKISNVT
+469 
-484 NIKQALELLSKELP
+484 
-498 EYAPFI
+498 
-504 RHLQEIP
+504 
-511 YYEDILIE
+511 
-519 IDYNSEDSFA
+519 
-529 LTKAVGNTSFK
+529 
-540 IDPETNEYTAKIT
+540 
-553 INKESFG
+553 
-560 YRTLLHEIV
+560 
-569 HAFSSIALA
+569 
-578 GRDEHGNNEFVSDII
+578 
-593 AIIDHCNKYFEIPK
+593 
-607 IFGTLMQDSLNYGF
+607 
-621 TNPQEF
+621 
-627 IAEFFSNP
+627 
-635 AFQMLLKEIPT
+635 
-646 IGETEIKE
+646 
-654 KNIFKSVVEAITK
+654 
-667 FFASFFNKEK
+667 
-677 NLYNQIEPLMYK
+677 
-689 IIDFQSDLHKNNTIK
+689 
-704 YNPNREYNSDNYT
+704 
-717 NNQVITKVISNSKD
+717 
-731 LLDNSRSKM
+731 LLDNMDSEM
-740 ATVLRDVAN
+740 ATVLNDVAS
-749 KINMHPVSIEYTDR
+749 KINMQPVSIEYIDR
-763 PLNEAYPEATYWT
+763 PLNEMYPEATYWT
-776 PAIYDRN
+776 PAIYDRK
-783 SNKIVV
+783 SNAIVV

-836 EKYEDHASK
+836 EKHDDHASK

-870 KGEKTLIQKIIDWFK
+870 KGEKTLIQRIIDWFK

-1085 LGTNEFDNILSVVD
+1085 LGINEFDNILSTVD

-1105 SSKKMIDRENIGY
+1105 SSKKMVDRENIGY

-1705 DLIGAITK
+1705 DLIGAIVK

-1838 TIANSILTKELISL
+1838 TIANGILTKELISL
-1852 KVASQFGKNQANNKL
+1852 KAASQFGKNQANNKL
-1867 IGVLEYNGLTFNQ
+1867 VGALEYNGLTFNQ

-1902 YAAFKLMSFLPNSV
+1902 YSAFKLMSFLPNSA
-1916 FAVSVY
+1916 FAISVY
-1922 LNYKLIRLE
+1922 LNYRLIRLE

-1953 EERKAIYRN
+1953 EERKAMYRN

-1990 LEEEITAKLGS
+1990 LEEEVTAKLGS

-2030 RAFIPKNIENTISPV
+2030 RAFIPKNIENTISPM

-2071 RNLIKLLRVLTG
+2071 RKLIKLLRVLTG

-2091 LQEQYPDVDIKKQ
+2091 LQEQYPDVDVKKQ

-2177 FVDINRVIN
+2177 FVDVNRVIN

>member
-7 NLKNKEVAREFEE
+7 NLKNEEVAREFEE

-77 KSFKKWFGESK
+77 KSFKEWFGDWTGNVSIDIDSKDAIDYLYSTNTELSKVGSKEEYAQYVNSIYPNSLINSIYWHGTDSDLSQGVENTKKGKGSGAPETGAEMYFNKQPWASLQYISGVNRNIPDTEGYNNWVKLWWELKEALGNGRMDTDEWKNEIIGPNTRQYSPNKRGIFNRDKGGSNGKYLSERKARYGYQDKTDKEFFEEVFDIRYGKETFNDWVNRKKSEFQDIWESRQVKKGMYPAVLNVQNPIVEKNQNTYYEEQRGLFTKAKKDKNDAIVSDEANNEFGSDVVVIFNPKENVHFLGTKQDIENFKNWKSSNKDKTNVSK
-88 VVDENGEPLVVY
+88 VVDENGEPKLMFRTDDKGKDIMGRGDGGPFFATDNILVAA
-100 HGTGTPNKI
+100 
-109 EEFKSKN
+109 S
-116 NKIWFTDKS
+116 
-125 TAQAYANFDQD
+125 YAF
-136 MRDEVGLDSSNNI
+136 EDSSSLYKGFIN
-149 YPVFLSIKNPK
+149 LKNPYIINEESHGFYLMYNGK
-160 YFDNVSYT
+160 QTSIPEITETLIKEGYDGVLYKRVWDVGDYMDYDPETDYWASNV
-168 TLENF
+168 
-173 ESADNDG
+173 A
-180 MIATNVSDYEGSQE
+180 V
-194 QIVAF
+194 F
-199 NPNQIKSVDNQGTF
+199 NPNQMKSIDNQGTF
-213 SIQDNNIYNQKI
+213 STQDNNIYLADSNTENISQ
-225 VSRETRLE
+225 LE
-233 NFYNSYVKLRTKTVE
+233 SMQSY
-248 KAENETELR
+248 
-257 KRRSKLSSNSKLHET
+257 SNSKE
-272 NLDAIM
+272 
-278 QEILGIYIYD
+278 
-288 ADYSTTD
+288 
-295 STLRELNNLSES
+295 
-307 RYLTLLNEEIDKLD
+307 
-321 RLLIPVDS
+321 
-329 LIAAVNNINKGYNK
+329 
-343 LSDYSKEV
+343 
-351 QDRLFNMPVYREATE
+351 
-366 LPVITRAKSLKQYNA
+366 
-381 YQKIK
+381 
-386 YNKELNTFISNLKLT
+386 
-401 QLKLAA
+401 
-407 RKYHLDTIKMFVEE
+407 
-421 YDRGFED
+421 
-428 MKLKVLDEYLY
+428 
-439 RTSLLSKKAPKLQ
+439 
-452 GTYNLLEDLA
+452 
-462 KGQSELD
+462 
-469 SKNANEQIQKISNVT
+469 
-484 NIKQALELLSKELP
+484 
-498 EYAPFI
+498 
-504 RHLQEIP
+504 
-511 YYEDILIE
+511 
-519 IDYNSEDSFA
+519 
-529 LTKAVGNTSFK
+529 
-540 IDPETNEYTAKIT
+540 
-553 INKESFG
+553 
-560 YRTLLHEIV
+560 
-569 HAFSSIALA
+569 
-578 GRDEHGNNEFVSDII
+578 
-593 AIIDHCNKYFEIPK
+593 
-607 IFGTLMQDSLNYGF
+607 
-621 TNPQEF
+621 
-627 IAEFFSNP
+627 
-635 AFQMLLKEIPT
+635 
-646 IGETEIKE
+646 
-654 KNIFKSVVEAITK
+654 
-667 FFASFFNKEK
+667 
-677 NLYNQIEPLMYK
+677 
-689 IIDFQSDLHKNNTIK
+689 
-704 YNPNREYNSDNYT
+704 
-717 NNQVITKVISNSKD
+717 
-731 LLDNSRSKM
+731 LLDNMDSEM
-740 ATVLRDVAN
+740 ATVLNEVAN
-749 KINMHPVSIEYTDR
+749 KINMQSVSIEYIDR
-763 PLNEAYPEATYWT
+763 PLNEIYPEATYWT
-776 PAIYDRN
+776 PAIYDRK
-783 SNKIVV
+783 SNTIVV

-980 LSNLRSIQNSI
+980 LSSLRSIQNSI
-991 TDVEGVNNITNF
+991 TDVEGVNNIANF

-1352 YDPITGELKPE
+1352 YDPISGELKPE

-1397 MERMKNME
+1397 MERMKNIE

-1464 DKFEPDYTRMPQAVK
+1464 DKFEPDYTRIPQAVK

-1722 NKKKVAPQLNLLD
+1722 NKKKIAPQLNLLD

-1888 RWRIGRMITRATEP
+1888 RWRIGRMITRAAEP
-1902 YAAFKLMSFLPNSV
+1902 YSAFKLMSFLPNSA
-1916 FAVSVY
+1916 FTVSVY

-2030 RAFIPKNIENTISPV
+2030 RAFIPKNIENTISPM

-2091 LQEQYPDVDIKKQ
+2091 LQEQYPDVDVKKQ

-2177 FVDINRVIN
+2177 FVDVNRAIN
-2186 PLSYL
+2186 PISYL

-2211 RDFIKVIPILNAYY
+2211 RDLIKVIPILNAYY

>member
-34 SQNNG
+34 SLNNG

-77 KSFKKWFGESK
+77 KSFKEWFGDWTGNVSIYIDSKDAIDYLYSTNTELSKVGSKEEYTQYVNSIYPNSLINSIYWHGTDSDLSQGIENTKKGKGSGAPETGAEMYFNKQPWASLQYISGVNRNIPDTEGYNNFVKLWWELKEALGNGRMDTDEWKNEIIGPNTRQYSPNKRGIFNRDKGGSNGKYLSERKARYGYQDKTDKEFFEEVFDIRYGKETFNDWVNRKKSEFQNIWKSRQVKKGMYPAVLNIQNPIVEKNQNTYYEEQRGLFTKAKRDKNDAIVSNEANNEFGSDVVVIFNPKENVHFLGTKQDIESFKNWKSSNKDKTNVSK
-88 VVDENGEPLVVY
+88 VVDENGEPKLMFRTDDKGKNIMGRGDGGPFFATDNILVAA
-100 HGTGTPNKI
+100 
-109 EEFKSKN
+109 S
-116 NKIWFTDKS
+116 
-125 TAQAYANFDQD
+125 YAF
-136 MRDEVGLDSSNNI
+136 EDSSSLYKGFIN
-149 YPVFLSIKNPK
+149 LKNPYIINEESHGFYLMYNGK
-160 YFDNVSYT
+160 QTSIPEITETLIKEGYDGVLYKRVWDVGDYIDYDPETDYWASNV
-168 TLENF
+168 
-173 ESADNDG
+173 A
-180 MIATNVSDYEGSQE
+180 V
-194 QIVAF
+194 F
-199 NPNQIKSVDNQGTF
+199 NPNQMKSIDNQGTF
-213 SIQDNNIYNQKI
+213 STQDNNIYLADSNSENTIQ
-225 VSRETRLE
+225 LE
-233 NFYNSYVKLRTKTVE
+233 SMQSY
-248 KAENETELR
+248 
-257 KRRSKLSSNSKLHET
+257 SNSKE
-272 NLDAIM
+272 
-278 QEILGIYIYD
+278 
-288 ADYSTTD
+288 
-295 STLRELNNLSES
+295 
-307 RYLTLLNEEIDKLD
+307 
-321 RLLIPVDS
+321 
-329 LIAAVNNINKGYNK
+329 
-343 LSDYSKEV
+343 
-351 QDRLFNMPVYREATE
+351 
-366 LPVITRAKSLKQYNA
+366 
-381 YQKIK
+381 
-386 YNKELNTFISNLKLT
+386 
-401 QLKLAA
+401 
-407 RKYHLDTIKMFVEE
+407 
-421 YDRGFED
+421 
-428 MKLKVLDEYLY
+428 
-439 RTSLLSKKAPKLQ
+439 
-452 GTYNLLEDLA
+452 
-462 KGQSELD
+462 
-469 SKNANEQIQKISNVT
+469 
-484 NIKQALELLSKELP
+484 
-498 EYAPFI
+498 
-504 RHLQEIP
+504 
-511 YYEDILIE
+511 
-519 IDYNSEDSFA
+519 
-529 LTKAVGNTSFK
+529 
-540 IDPETNEYTAKIT
+540 
-553 INKESFG
+553 
-560 YRTLLHEIV
+560 
-569 HAFSSIALA
+569 
-578 GRDEHGNNEFVSDII
+578 
-593 AIIDHCNKYFEIPK
+593 
-607 IFGTLMQDSLNYGF
+607 
-621 TNPQEF
+621 
-627 IAEFFSNP
+627 
-635 AFQMLLKEIPT
+635 
-646 IGETEIKE
+646 
-654 KNIFKSVVEAITK
+654 
-667 FFASFFNKEK
+667 
-677 NLYNQIEPLMYK
+677 
-689 IIDFQSDLHKNNTIK
+689 
-704 YNPNREYNSDNYT
+704 
-717 NNQVITKVISNSKD
+717 
-731 LLDNSRSKM
+731 LLDNMDSEM
-740 ATVLRDVAN
+740 ATVLNDVAS
-749 KINMHPVSIEYTDR
+749 KINMQPVSIEYIDR
-763 PLNEAYPEATYWT
+763 PLNEIYPEATYWT
-776 PAIYDRN
+776 PAIYDRK
-783 SNKIVV
+783 SNAIVV

-870 KGEKTLIQKIIDWFK
+870 KGEKTLIQRIIDWFK

-980 LSNLRSIQNSI
+980 LSSLRSIQNSI
-991 TDVEGVNNITNF
+991 TDVEGVNNIANF

-1144 DRALMNWL
+1144 DMALMNWL

-1180 KVIGDVN
+1180 KVIGGVN

-1194 YRKYAELYKAAKETR
+1194 YRKYAELYNAAKDTR
-1209 DHNLLFERDV
+1209 DHNLLFERDT

-1246 WLKNHKL
+1246 WLKDHKL

-1319 DSSTNKP
+1319 DSNTNKP

-1492 RKRTKKTVGSV
+1492 RKRTKKTGSSV

-1560 WAETSEESK
+1560 WAETSEESR

-1722 NKKKVAPQLNLLD
+1722 NKKKIAPQLNLLD

-1838 TIANSILTKELISL
+1838 TIANGILTKELISL

-1867 IGVLEYNGLTFNQ
+1867 IGALEYNGLTFNQ

-1902 YAAFKLMSFLPNSV
+1902 YSAFKLMSFLPNSA
-1916 FAVSVY
+1916 FAISVY
-1922 LNYKLIRLE
+1922 LNYRLIRLE

-2030 RAFIPKNIENTISPV
+2030 RAFIPKNIENTISPM

-2091 LQEQYPDVDIKKQ
+2091 LQEQYPDVDVKKQ

-2177 FVDINRVIN
+2177 FVDVNRVIN

-2191 SSRKYEEIERG
+2191 NSRKYEEIERG

>member
-7 NLKNKEVAREFEE
+7 NLKNEEVAREFEE

-39 NGIDKAPNGEPSKLF
+39 NGIDKAPNGEPSNLF

-77 KSFKKWFGESK
+77 KSFKEWFGDWTGNVSIDIDSKDAIDYLYSTNTELYKVGSKEEYTQYVNSIYPNSLINSIYWHGTDSDLSQGIENTKKGKGSGAPETGAEMYFNKQPWASLQYLSGVNRNIPDTEGYNNWVKLWWELKEALGNGRMDTDEWKNEIIGPNTRQYSPNKRGIFNRDKGGSNGKYLSERKARYGYQDKTDKEFFEEVFDIRYGKETFNDWVNRKKSEFQNVWKSRQVKKGMYPAVLNIQNPIVEKNQNTYYEEQRGLFTKAKRDKNDAIVSNEANNEFGSDVVVIFNPKENVHFLGTKQDIENFKNWKSSNKDKTNVSK
-88 VVDENGEPLVVY
+88 VVDENGEPLLVW
-100 HGTGTPNKI
+100 HGTT
-109 EEFKSKN
+109 E
-116 NKIWFTDKS
+116 
-125 TAQAYANFDQD
+125 NFDVFSKSWRGATD
-136 MRDEVGLDSSNNI
+136 PGDWGLGFYFSPKKSSSEMYGNI
-149 YPVFLSIKNPK
+149 LMPVFLSIKNPVPNEK
-160 YFDNVSYT
+160 FQMINSFGREKVKPITLKEKIQEDIKT
-168 TLENF
+168 TKFTIKGIEEQLYGN
-173 ESADNDG
+173 NP
-180 MIATNVSDYEGSQE
+180 DYELYRKEGSLQNIMHKKNLE
-194 QIVAF
+194 RYKDKLKDLQTQLQTKSKEELDYDINKKWNDNIEDINKYDGVIPNINSGKAIKENYEIVARE
-199 NPNQIKSVDNQGTF
+199 PNQIKSIDNQGTF
-213 SIQDNNIYNQKI
+213 STKDNNIYLADSNSENISQ
-225 VSRETRLE
+225 LE
-233 NFYNSYVKLRTKTVE
+233 SMQSY
-248 KAENETELR
+248 
-257 KRRSKLSSNSKLHET
+257 SNSKE
-272 NLDAIM
+272 
-278 QEILGIYIYD
+278 
-288 ADYSTTD
+288 
-295 STLRELNNLSES
+295 
-307 RYLTLLNEEIDKLD
+307 
-321 RLLIPVDS
+321 
-329 LIAAVNNINKGYNK
+329 
-343 LSDYSKEV
+343 
-351 QDRLFNMPVYREATE
+351 
-366 LPVITRAKSLKQYNA
+366 
-381 YQKIK
+381 
-386 YNKELNTFISNLKLT
+386 
-401 QLKLAA
+401 
-407 RKYHLDTIKMFVEE
+407 
-421 YDRGFED
+421 
-428 MKLKVLDEYLY
+428 
-439 RTSLLSKKAPKLQ
+439 
-452 GTYNLLEDLA
+452 
-462 KGQSELD
+462 
-469 SKNANEQIQKISNVT
+469 
-484 NIKQALELLSKELP
+484 
-498 EYAPFI
+498 
-504 RHLQEIP
+504 
-511 YYEDILIE
+511 
-519 IDYNSEDSFA
+519 
-529 LTKAVGNTSFK
+529 
-540 IDPETNEYTAKIT
+540 
-553 INKESFG
+553 
-560 YRTLLHEIV
+560 
-569 HAFSSIALA
+569 
-578 GRDEHGNNEFVSDII
+578 
-593 AIIDHCNKYFEIPK
+593 
-607 IFGTLMQDSLNYGF
+607 
-621 TNPQEF
+621 
-627 IAEFFSNP
+627 
-635 AFQMLLKEIPT
+635 
-646 IGETEIKE
+646 
-654 KNIFKSVVEAITK
+654 
-667 FFASFFNKEK
+667 
-677 NLYNQIEPLMYK
+677 
-689 IIDFQSDLHKNNTIK
+689 
-704 YNPNREYNSDNYT
+704 
-717 NNQVITKVISNSKD
+717 
-731 LLDNSRSKM
+731 LLDNMNSEM
-740 ATVLRDVAN
+740 ATVLNDVAS
-749 KINMHPVSIEYTDR
+749 KINMQPVSIEYTDR
-763 PLNEAYPEATYWT
+763 PLNEVYPEATYWT

-783 SNKIVV
+783 SNTIVV

-836 EKYEDHASK
+836 EKHDDHASK

-870 KGEKTLIQKIIDWFK
+870 KGEKTLIQRIIDWFK

-948 MVKTAENRVAS
+948 MVKTAENRMAS

-980 LSNLRSIQNSI
+980 LSSLRSIQNSI

-1003 LNGSLEYVDNVL
+1003 LNGSLEYVDNVI
-1015 YSLDEAEKVIKTID
+1015 YSLDEAERVIKTID

-1085 LGTNEFDNILSVVD
+1085 LGTNEFDNILSIVD

-1105 SSKKMIDRENIGY
+1105 SSKKMVDRENIGY
-1118 MYGNSVRRTV
+1118 IYGNSVRRTV

-1194 YRKYAELYKAAKETR
+1194 YRKYSELYKAAKETR

-1319 DSSTNKP
+1319 DSNTNKP

-1405 GYTPDGSD
+1405 GYTPDGID

-1429 DEFKEKVSK
+1429 DEFKEKVSR

-1492 RKRTKKTVGSV
+1492 RKRTKKTASGV
-1503 RLFKSELSDLAKEN
+1503 RLFKSELSDIAKEN
-1517 GGKSAVSPEDIWV
+1517 GGKSAVSSEDIWV

-1560 WAETSEESK
+1560 WAETSEESR

-1647 GSRGLITGTRNY
+1647 GNKGLITGTRNY

-1705 DLIGAITK
+1705 DLIGAIVK

-1852 KVASQFGKNQANNKL
+1852 KAASQFGKNQANNKL
-1867 IGVLEYNGLTFNQ
+1867 IGALEYNGLTFNQ

-1888 RWRIGRMITRATEP
+1888 RWRIGRMITRAAEP
-1902 YAAFKLMSFLPNSV
+1902 YSAFKLMSFLPNSA
-1916 FAVSVY
+1916 FTVSVY

-2030 RAFIPKNIENTISPV
+2030 RAFIPKNIENTISPM

-2091 LQEQYPDVDIKKQ
+2091 LQEQYPDVDVKKQ

-2155 GSRYNAMDVFD
+2155 GSRYNAMDIFD
-2166 ILNSITPLIQT
+2166 ILNSITPLTQT
-2177 FVDINRVIN
+2177 FEDINRVIN

>member
-100 HGTGTPNKI
+100 HGSSSEFDTFAIPSVDNRQRLSTKI
-109 EEFKSKN
+109 APKFFFTTSKKTAQSFISPRDEAILHAVDRELDFIPLDEIQEGEEDELVWGYIAKKLKGVTVEELKS
-116 NKIWFTDKS
+116 IWFSHVEAGDVYTYKNPNRDKL
-125 TAQAYANFDQD
+125 F
-136 MRDEVGLDSSNNI
+136 
-149 YPVFLSIKNPK
+149 YPVFLSAKNLLVIDGK
-160 YFDNVSYT
+160 GERADKVL
-168 TLENF
+168 LENKNEIDAN
-173 ESADNDG
+173 ESVL
-180 MIATNVSDYEGSQE
+180 ITNIDETRESKPISDYLVS
-194 QIVAF
+194 
-199 NPNQIKSVDNQGTF
+199 NPNQIKSIDNQGTF
-213 SIQDNNIYNQKI
+213 STQENNIYLADSNSENTIQ
-225 VSRETRLE
+225 LE
-233 NFYNSYVKLRTKTVE
+233 SMQSY
-248 KAENETELR
+248 
-257 KRRSKLSSNSKLHET
+257 SNSKE
-272 NLDAIM
+272 
-278 QEILGIYIYD
+278 
-288 ADYSTTD
+288 
-295 STLRELNNLSES
+295 
-307 RYLTLLNEEIDKLD
+307 
-321 RLLIPVDS
+321 
-329 LIAAVNNINKGYNK
+329 
-343 LSDYSKEV
+343 
-351 QDRLFNMPVYREATE
+351 
-366 LPVITRAKSLKQYNA
+366 
-381 YQKIK
+381 
-386 YNKELNTFISNLKLT
+386 
-401 QLKLAA
+401 
-407 RKYHLDTIKMFVEE
+407 
-421 YDRGFED
+421 
-428 MKLKVLDEYLY
+428 
-439 RTSLLSKKAPKLQ
+439 
-452 GTYNLLEDLA
+452 
-462 KGQSELD
+462 
-469 SKNANEQIQKISNVT
+469 
-484 NIKQALELLSKELP
+484 
-498 EYAPFI
+498 
-504 RHLQEIP
+504 
-511 YYEDILIE
+511 
-519 IDYNSEDSFA
+519 
-529 LTKAVGNTSFK
+529 
-540 IDPETNEYTAKIT
+540 
-553 INKESFG
+553 
-560 YRTLLHEIV
+560 
-569 HAFSSIALA
+569 
-578 GRDEHGNNEFVSDII
+578 
-593 AIIDHCNKYFEIPK
+593 
-607 IFGTLMQDSLNYGF
+607 
-621 TNPQEF
+621 
-627 IAEFFSNP
+627 
-635 AFQMLLKEIPT
+635 
-646 IGETEIKE
+646 
-654 KNIFKSVVEAITK
+654 
-667 FFASFFNKEK
+667 
-677 NLYNQIEPLMYK
+677 
-689 IIDFQSDLHKNNTIK
+689 
-704 YNPNREYNSDNYT
+704 
-717 NNQVITKVISNSKD
+717 
-731 LLDNSRSKM
+731 LLDNMDSEM
-740 ATVLRDVAN
+740 ATVLNDVAA

-763 PLNEAYPEATYWT
+763 TLNEIYPEATYWT

-1397 MERMKNME
+1397 MERMKNVD

-1614 LDVMNEANDKITHSN
+1614 LDIMNEANDKITHSN

-1647 GSRGLITGTRNY
+1647 GNRGLITGTRNY
-1659 MVDAF
+1659 MIDAF

-1705 DLIGAITK
+1705 DLIGAIVK

-1838 TIANSILTKELISL
+1838 TIANGILTKELISL
-1852 KVASQFGKNQANNKL
+1852 KAASQFGKNQANNKL
-1867 IGVLEYNGLTFNQ
+1867 VGALEYNGLTFNQ

-1902 YAAFKLMSFLPNSV
+1902 YSAFKLMSFLPNSA
-1916 FAVSVY
+1916 FAISVY
-1922 LNYKLIRLE
+1922 LNYRLIRLE

-1953 EERKAIYRN
+1953 EERKAMYRN

-1990 LEEEITAKLGS
+1990 LEEEVTAKLGS

-2030 RAFIPKNIENTISPV
+2030 RAFIPKNIENTISPM

-2071 RNLIKLLRVLTG
+2071 RKLIKLLRVLTG

-2091 LQEQYPDVDIKKQ
+2091 LQEQYPDVDVKKQ

-2177 FVDINRVIN
+2177 FVDVNRVIN

>member
-7 NLKNKEVAREFEE
+7 NLKNEEVAREFEE

-77 KSFKKWFGESK
+77 KSFKEWFGDWTGNVSIDIDSKDAIDYLYSTNTELSKVGSKEEYAQYVNSIYPNSLINSIYWHGTDSDLSQGVENTKKGKGSGAPETGAEMYFNKQPWASLQYISGVNRNTPDTEGYNNWVKLWWELKEALGNGRMDTDEWKNEIIGPNTRQYSPNKRGIFNRDKGGSNGKYLSERKARYGYQDKTDKEFFEEVFDIRYGKETFNDWVNRKKSEFQDIWESRQVKKGMYPAVLNVQNPIVEKNQNTYYEEQRGLFTKAKKDKNDAIVSDEANNEFGSDVVVIFNPKENVHFLGTKQDIENFKNWKSSNKDKTNVSK
-88 VVDENGEPLVVY
+88 VVDKNGEPLIVY
-100 HGTGTPNKI
+100 HGSSAVFDTFDEKYQRRGQFNFGFYFTPNK
-109 EEFKSKN
+109 ELANRYSYN
-116 NKIWFTDKS
+116 NTGL
-125 TAQAYANFDQD
+125 YA
-136 MRDEVGLDSSNNI
+136 
-149 YPVFLSIKNPK
+149 VFLNLKEEDTIPQTRYDDWVFKDGVIVKGN
-160 YFDNVSYT
+160 
-168 TLENF
+168 LESN
-173 ESADNDG
+173 
-180 MIATNVSDYEGSQE
+180 E
-194 QIVAF
+194 QAREIVVRRS
-199 NPNQIKSVDNQGTF
+199 NQIKSIDNQGTF
-213 SIQDNNIYNQKI
+213 STQDNNIYLADSNSENTSQ
-225 VSRETRLE
+225 LE
-233 NFYNSYVKLRTKTVE
+233 SMQSY
-248 KAENETELR
+248 
-257 KRRSKLSSNSKLHET
+257 SNSKE
-272 NLDAIM
+272 
-278 QEILGIYIYD
+278 
-288 ADYSTTD
+288 
-295 STLRELNNLSES
+295 
-307 RYLTLLNEEIDKLD
+307 
-321 RLLIPVDS
+321 
-329 LIAAVNNINKGYNK
+329 
-343 LSDYSKEV
+343 
-351 QDRLFNMPVYREATE
+351 
-366 LPVITRAKSLKQYNA
+366 
-381 YQKIK
+381 
-386 YNKELNTFISNLKLT
+386 
-401 QLKLAA
+401 
-407 RKYHLDTIKMFVEE
+407 
-421 YDRGFED
+421 
-428 MKLKVLDEYLY
+428 
-439 RTSLLSKKAPKLQ
+439 
-452 GTYNLLEDLA
+452 
-462 KGQSELD
+462 
-469 SKNANEQIQKISNVT
+469 
-484 NIKQALELLSKELP
+484 
-498 EYAPFI
+498 
-504 RHLQEIP
+504 
-511 YYEDILIE
+511 
-519 IDYNSEDSFA
+519 
-529 LTKAVGNTSFK
+529 
-540 IDPETNEYTAKIT
+540 
-553 INKESFG
+553 
-560 YRTLLHEIV
+560 
-569 HAFSSIALA
+569 
-578 GRDEHGNNEFVSDII
+578 
-593 AIIDHCNKYFEIPK
+593 
-607 IFGTLMQDSLNYGF
+607 
-621 TNPQEF
+621 
-627 IAEFFSNP
+627 
-635 AFQMLLKEIPT
+635 
-646 IGETEIKE
+646 
-654 KNIFKSVVEAITK
+654 
-667 FFASFFNKEK
+667 
-677 NLYNQIEPLMYK
+677 
-689 IIDFQSDLHKNNTIK
+689 
-704 YNPNREYNSDNYT
+704 
-717 NNQVITKVISNSKD
+717 
-731 LLDNSRSKM
+731 LLDNMDSEM
-740 ATVLRDVAN
+740 ATVLNDVAA
-749 KINMHPVSIEYTDR
+749 KINMQPVSIEYTDR
-763 PLNEAYPEATYWT
+763 PLNEVYPEATYWT

-783 SNKIVV
+783 ANKIVV

-836 EKYEDHASK
+836 EKYEGHASK

-926 VLPAASKREE
+926 VLPAASKRSKREE

-980 LSNLRSIQNSI
+980 LSSLRSIQNSI
-991 TDVEGVNNITNF
+991 TDVEGVNNIANF

-1015 YSLDEAEKVIKTID
+1015 YSLDEAERVIKTID

-1135 MEEAKDPNI
+1135 MGEAKDPNI

-1319 DSSTNKP
+1319 DGNTNKP

-1352 YDPITGELKPE
+1352 YDPISGELKPE

-1397 MERMKNME
+1397 MERMKNVD

-1722 NKKKVAPQLNLLD
+1722 NKKKIAPQLNLLD

-1741 GSIRQKGF
+1741 GSIRQKSF

-2030 RAFIPKNIENTISPV
+2030 RAFIPKNIENTLSPM

-2071 RNLIKLLRVLTG
+2071 RKLIKLLRVLTG

-2091 LQEQYPDVDIKKQ
+2091 LQEQYPDVDVKKQ

-2112 NAQIFTYFFWLTI
+2112 SAQMFTYFFWLTI

-2177 FVDINRVIN
+2177 FVDVNRAIN
-2186 PLSYL
+2186 PVSYL